1 MVKKSL
7 YLCILL
13 ALGLL
18 WAIPSSAQE
27 AQLTT
32 VSFPKAAAFT
42 SLSDNGLW
50 ATAAGVNDD
59 DQSKYAYPYLINV
72 ETGALTELWVDADLM
87 MSLEATDVT
96 NDGKIIVGTYD
107 SKPAYYDMN
116 QGKWITLQSEN
127 PGKATSVTPD
137 GKYISGWSDS
147 GSFSGDAYVE
157 TPLLWEKQSDGTY
170 RAIDVYAELPN
181 FPKKTKLGT
190 NTQQVRIDNISPDG
204 NILSGII
211 NFVTPA
217 TVCYYVYNKTTQECK
232 YVDNALGDVPA
243 ETFVDESTMSNNG
256 KYLTGI
262 VQVAGGSYISSYL
275 YNTSDNSCILYNTE
289 SEEQDRAGSAVS
301 NTGVVFGCSPAVN
314 PVRSAYVRVGNL
326 WYGIDEILSGRYD
339 MNFYERTGYDFT
351 GTIQEVSDD
360 EKTMIGMSETKT
372 KGYIIRLPETISEA
386 ASSVN
391 PLKYYV
397 ASPVA
402 GSKFAKFSQMKLA
415 FSKTV
420 GVTSGVVAQFVDG
433 SGKKLRD
440 YKITAQS
447 GDKIFTIGGFPQ
459 ALNAGEEYTMK
470 IPAGAFYLMGDN
482 SIKSEEITVKYIGRA
497 EAPAAVQQ
505 VSPADQANVS
515 EISSEHPVQ
524 ILFDLSIAI
533 SEGNK
538 DEGTKP
544 EAKLYKEGQT
554 SPICDLNF
562 VQGSEST
569 VLLYPS
575 LKRYLEKGE
584 KYKVVVSAG
593 SVTDIMGF
601 CPNNEITINYTGAYE
616 PEISSDGSLFSDD
629 FNDPSNSMVKYLLYE
644 GDHNKPSSAMQDLG
658 FDADN
663 SPWLFVIRE
672 SESSSDY
679 CAASTSIYNPTG
691 KSDDWMSIPRLSI
704 KNADYYLSFDVQ
716 SYYKSKADR
725 LKVLVLEDDAVYSN
739 FTKELYD
746 KFKANGKVLYDE
758 QLTPG
763 ESEEDLTGDWTHVEK
778 SLAEYAGKNIYIAF
792 VNENENQSMIFLDNL
807 KVYYKG
813 DFNFAT
819 NVESTQVNKE
829 STDVGVIVKV
839 TSDKTYNTI
848 NATLTS
854 EDGSFKS
861 TYTDTPSK
869 PITSA
874 ENYSFTFPDKLPLT
888 VGKQNKYTVSI
899 SLDGTVYSQTNTISN
914 LAFET
919 TKHVVIEESTGQRC
933 PNCPQGILS
942 FEYMEGI
949 YGEQIIPIAIH
960 ANVVGNDV
968 FAYDAYNNYF
978 GIGAQPT
985 GVVNRI
991 DTLYAPMYRDGNM
1004 VYHLETEQGN
1014 ETFADIAKR
1023 ELSSYAIADVNID
1036 KAVYDTSSKNVQIS
1050 GTVNYALDMNSLNH
1064 NIAFVVLEDNLVGRQ
1079 ENNLYASDEPIFG
1092 EFGKGGKYGT
1102 ATPEITFVDVARKV
1116 PNDNFAGESGFIPVS
1131 VTAGQPVAFN
1141 KVFSLPE
1148 NVKNWDNTKV
1158 VVMLLDANTERVLN
1172 AARLKMSAG
1181 TAGINDATVSE
1192 NGITISGENG
1202 SISVN
1207 GGSDLNVTVYDVS
1220 GSVISNVNSTSGAVK
1235 VSTGGK
1241 KGLFIVKA
1249 ASNGV
1254 SVVKKVIV
1262 K

>member
-72 ETGALTELWVDADLM
+72 ETGALTELWVEADLM

-137 GKYISGWSDS
+137 GKYISGWSNS
-147 GSFSGDAYVE
+147 ESFSGDEYVE

-170 RAIDVYAELPN
+170 RAVDVYAELPN

-190 NTQQVRIDNISPDG
+190 NTQQVRIDNVSPDG

-262 VQVAGGSYISSYL
+262 VQVDGGSYISSYL
-275 YNTSDNSCILYNTE
+275 YNTGDNSCTLFNTE

-301 NTGVVFGCSPAVN
+301 NTGIVFACSPAVN

-326 WYGIDEILSGRYD
+326 WYGIDEILSDRYD
-339 MNFYERTGYDFT
+339 INFYERTGYDYT
-351 GTIQEVSDD
+351 GTIQDVSDD

-372 KGYIIRLPETISEA
+372 TGYIIRLPETISEA
-386 ASSVN
+386 ASNVN
-391 PLKYYV
+391 PLSYYAV
-397 ASPVA
+397 SPVA

-470 IPAGAFYLMGDN
+470 IPAGAFYLMADN

-533 SEGNK
+533 SE
-538 DEGTKP
+538 D
-544 EAKLYKEGQT
+544 AKAYLYRDGQT
-554 SPICDLNF
+554 SPVCELNF
-562 VQGSEST
+562 VQGAEST
-569 VLLYPS
+569 LMLYPS
-575 LKRYLEKGE
+575 LKRYLEKDE
-584 KYKVVVSAG
+584 KYKVVVEAG

-601 CPNNEITINYTGAYE
+601 CANNEITINYTGAYE

-629 FNDPSNSMVKYLLYE
+629 FNDPSNSMVRYLLYE

-1079 ENNLYASDEPIFG
+1079 ENNHYASDEPIFG

-1141 KVFSLPE
+1141 KVFTLPE
-1148 NVKNWDNTKV
+1148 NVTNWDNAKV
-1158 VVMLLDANTERVLN
+1158 VVMLIDANTERVLN

-1220 GSVISNVNSTSGAVK
+1220 GSVISNANSTSGAVK

-1241 KGLFIVKA
+1241 NGLFIVKA
-1249 ASNGV
+1249 TSDGV

>member
-59 DQSKYAYPYLINV
+59 DQSNYAYPYLINV
-72 ETGALTELWVDADLM
+72 ETGALTELWVEADLM
-87 MSLEATDVT
+87 KSLEASDVT

-137 GKYISGWSDS
+137 GKYIGGWSNS
-147 GSFSGDAYVE
+147 GNFSGAAYVE

-204 NILSGII
+204 NIIAGII
-211 NFVTPA
+211 NFITPA

-232 YVDNALGDVPA
+232 YVDNALGEVPD

-301 NTGVVFGCSPAVN
+301 NTGVVFACSPAVN
-314 PVRSAYVRVGNL
+314 PVRSAYVRVGSL

-351 GTIQEVSDD
+351 GIIQEVSDD
-360 EKTMIGMSETKT
+360 EKTMIGMSETMT

-391 PLKYYV
+391 PLGTYAV
-397 ASPVA
+397 SPA
-402 GSKFAKFSQMKLA
+402 YGSKFAKFSQMKLA
-415 FSKTV
+415 FSKSAA
-420 GVTSGVVAQFVDG
+420 VTSGVKAQFMDA
-433 SGKKLRD
+433 SGKVLRE
-440 YKITAQS
+440 YNITAQS
-447 GDKIFTIGGFPQ
+447 GNKTFTIGGIPQ
-459 ALNAGEEYTMK
+459 ALNADEEYTMK
-470 IPAGAFYLMGDN
+470 IPAGAFYLMADN
-482 SIKSEEITVKYIGRA
+482 SIKSDEISIKYIGHA

-533 SEGNK
+533 SE
-538 DEGTKP
+538 D
-544 EAKLYKEGQT
+544 AKAYLYRDGQT
-554 SPICDLNF
+554 SPVCELNF
-562 VQGSEST
+562 VQGAKST
-569 VLLYPS
+569 ILLYPS
-575 LKRYLEKGE
+575 LKRYLEKDE
-584 KYKVVVSAG
+584 KYKVVVEAG

-601 CPNNEITINYTGAYE
+601 CPNNEITINYSGAYE

-704 KNADYYLSFDVQ
+704 ENADYYLSFDVQ

-739 FTKELYD
+739 FTTELYE

-813 DFNFAT
+813 DFNFAP
-819 NVESTQVNKE
+819 NVKSTQVNKE
-829 STDVGVIVKV
+829 STNVGVIVKV

-888 VGKQNKYTVSI
+888 IGAQNKYTISI
-899 SLDGTVYSQTNTISN
+899 DLGGSVYSQTNTISN

-919 TKHVVIEESTGQRC
+919 TKHVVIEESTGQQC
-933 PNCPQGILS
+933 PNCPQGVLAIENL
-942 FEYMEGI
+942 EKL
-949 YGEQIIPIAIH
+949 YGEQVIPIAIH
-960 ANVVGNDV
+960 SSIIGTDQ
-968 FAYDAYNNYF
+968 FAYENYNTYF
-978 GIGAQPT
+978 GITAQPM
-985 GVVNRI
+985 GLINRI
-991 DTLYAPMYRDGNM
+991 DTLYAPMYVDGDGL
-1004 VYHLETEQGN
+1004 YHFESPEGN
-1014 ETFADIAKR
+1014 NTFYDVAQR
-1023 ELSSYAIADVNID
+1023 EFENYAIADVSID
-1036 KAVYDTSSKNVQIS
+1036 KAIYDSSSKNIQVT
-1050 GTVNYALDMNSLNH
+1050 GNVNYALNMNSLNH
-1064 NIAFVVLEDNLVGRQ
+1064 NIAFVVLEDGLTGPQ
-1079 ENNLYASDEPIFG
+1079 KNNLYVSDQPIFG
-1092 EFGKGGKYGT
+1092 DFGKGGKYGSSV
-1102 ATPEITFVDVARKV
+1102 AVVTFNDVARKV

-1172 AARLKMSAG
+1172 AARLKMSAR

-1241 KGLFIVKA
+1241 NGLFIVKA
-1249 ASNGV
+1249 TSDGV

>member
-116 QGKWITLQSEN
+116 QGKWIILQSEN

-137 GKYISGWSDS
+137 GKYISGWSNSD
-147 GSFSGDAYVE
+147 SFSGDAYVE

-170 RAIDVYAELPN
+170 RAVDVYAELPN

-190 NTQQVRIDNISPDG
+190 NTQQVRIDNVSPDG
-204 NILSGII
+204 NIFSGII
-211 NFVTPA
+211 NFITPA

-256 KYLTGI
+256 KYLTGV
-262 VQVAGGSYISSYL
+262 VQVDGGSYISSYL
-275 YNTSDNSCILYNTE
+275 YNTGDNSCTLFNTE

-301 NTGVVFGCSPAVN
+301 NTGIVFACSPAVSL
-314 PVRSAYVRVGNL
+314 VRSAYVRVGNL

-339 MNFYERTGYDFT
+339 INFYERTGYGYT
-351 GTIQEVSDD
+351 GTIEGVSDD

-372 KGYIIRLPETISEA
+372 MGYIIRLPETISEA
-386 ASSVN
+386 ASNVN
-391 PLKYYV
+391 PLSYYAV
-397 ASPVA
+397 SPVA

-415 FSKTV
+415 FSKSAA
-420 GVTSGVVAQFVDG
+420 VTSGVKAQFMDA
-433 SGKKLRD
+433 SGKVLRD
-440 YKITAQS
+440 YTITAQS
-447 GDKIFTIGGFPQ
+447 GNKTFTIGGIPQ
-459 ALNAGEEYTMK
+459 ALNADEEYTMK
-470 IPAGAFYLMGDN
+470 IPAGAFYLMADN
-482 SIKSEEITVKYIGRA
+482 SIKSEEITVKYIGHA

-533 SEGNK
+533 SEK
-538 DEGTKP
+538 AK
-544 EAKLYKEGQT
+544 AKLYKEGQT
-554 SPICDLNF
+554 SPVCELNF
-562 VQGSEST
+562 VQGAEST
-569 VLLYPS
+569 LMLYPS
-575 LKRYLEKGE
+575 LKRYLEKDE
-584 KYKVVVSAG
+584 KYKVVVEAG

-601 CPNNEITINYTGAYE
+601 CANNEITINYTGAYE

-629 FNDPSNSMVKYLLYE
+629 FNDPSNSMVRYLLYE

-704 KNADYYLSFDVQ
+704 ENADCYLSFDVQ

>member
-1 MVKKSL
+1 MVKKNL

-27 AQLTT
+27 AQLTA
-32 VSFPKAAAFT
+32 VNFPKAAAFT

-59 DQSKYAYPYLINV
+59 DPSKYAYPYLINV
-72 ETGALTELWVDADLM
+72 ETGALTELWVESDLM
-87 MSLEATDVT
+87 KSVEATDVT
-96 NDGKIIVGTYD
+96 NDGKIIVGSYD

-116 QGKWITLQSEN
+116 LGKWVTLSSEN
-127 PGKATSVTPD
+127 PGKATNITPD
-137 GKYISGWSDS
+137 GKYIGGWSNNDGFGGEDGYFES
-147 GSFSGDAYVE
+147 
-157 TPLLWEKQSDGTY
+157 PLLWEKQTDGTY
-170 RAIDVYAELPN
+170 RAVDVYAEFPN

-190 NTQQVRIDNISPDG
+190 NTQQVRIDNVSPDG
-204 NILSGII
+204 NIISGII
-211 NFVTPA
+211 NFTTPT
-217 TVCYYVYNKTTQECK
+217 TVCYYVYNKTTHECN

-243 ETFVDESTMSNNG
+243 ETSVDESTMSNNG

-275 YNTSDNSCILYNTE
+275 YNTSDNSCVLYNTE
-289 SEEQDRAGSAVS
+289 SEEQDRAGCAVS
-301 NTGVVFGCSPAVN
+301 NTGVVFACSPAVY
-314 PVRSAYVRVGNL
+314 PVRYAYVRVGNL
-326 WYGIDEILSGRYD
+326 WYGIDEILLGRYD
-339 MNFYERTGYDFT
+339 INFYERTGYDFT
-351 GTIQEVSDD
+351 GVIQDVSDD
-360 EKTMIGMSETKT
+360 EMTMIGMSETRT
-372 KGYIIRLPETISEA
+372 KGYIIRLPESISEA
-386 ASSVN
+386 ASGVN
-391 PLKYYV
+391 PLGTYV
-397 ASPVA
+397 VSPVS

-415 FSKTV
+415 FSKSAA
-420 GVTSGVVAQFVDG
+420 VTSGAKAQFMDA
-433 SGKKLRD
+433 SGKVLRD
-440 YKITAQS
+440 YGITAQS
-447 GDKIFTIGGFPQ
+447 GNKTFIIGARAL
-459 ALNAGEEYTMK
+459 ALNEGEEYTMK
-470 IPAGAFYLMGDN
+470 IPAGAFYLMADN

-533 SEGNK
+533 SKN
-538 DEGTKP
+538 
-544 EAKLYKEGQT
+544 AKAYLYRDGQT
-554 SPICDLNF
+554 SPVCELNF
-562 VQGSEST
+562 VQGAEST
-569 VLLYPS
+569 ILLYPS

-601 CPNNEITINYTGAYE
+601 CPNNEITINYTGAYK

-644 GDHNKPSSAMQDLG
+644 GDHNKPSRAMRNLG

-672 SESSSDY
+672 DESSSDY
-679 CAASTSIYNPTG
+679 CAGSTSIYNPTG
-691 KSDDWMSIPRLSI
+691 KSDDWMAIPRLSI
-704 KNADYYLSFDVQ
+704 ENADYYLSFDVQ

-763 ESEEDLTGDWTHVEK
+763 ESEEGLSGDWTHVEK

-792 VNENENQSMIFLDNL
+792 VNENDNQSMIFLDNL

-813 DFNFAT
+813 DFNFAP
-819 NVESTQVNKE
+819 NVQSTQINKE
-829 STDVGVIVKV
+829 STTVGAIVKI
-839 TSDKTYNTI
+839 TSDKTYNSI
-848 NATLTS
+848 SATLTS

-869 PITSA
+869 PITNA

-888 VGKQNKYTVSI
+888 VGAQNKYTISI
-899 SLDGTVYSQTNTISN
+899 DLGGTVYNQTNTISN

-919 TKHVVIEESTGQRC
+919 TKHVVIEEGTGAWC
-933 PNCPQGILS
+933 GNCPLGILA
-942 FEYMEGI
+942 MENLEKL
-949 YGEQIIPIAIH
+949 YGDQVIPIAIH
-960 ANVVGNDV
+960 SANGQGDIYDYS
-968 FAYDAYNNYF
+968 AYTAYL
-978 GIGAQPT
+978 
-985 GVVNRI
+985 GVSSFPKGLVNRI
-991 DTLYAPMYRDGNM
+991 DTVYAPAISSGND
-1004 VYHLETEQGN
+1004 YYFETSEGN
-1014 ETFADIAKR
+1014 KTFHDIAKR
-1023 ELSSYAIADVNID
+1023 EFENYAVADVCID
-1036 KAVYDTSSKNVQIS
+1036 KAVYDVESKNIQIM
-1050 GTVNYALDMNSLNH
+1050 GNVNYALDMNSLNH
-1064 NIAFVVLEDNLVGRQ
+1064 NIAFVVLEDNLSGKQ
-1079 ENNLYASDEPIFG
+1079 NNYFYMNTNPFFGKFGSGG
-1092 EFGKGGKYGT
+1092 EFGENAPIIQY
-1102 ATPEITFVDVARKV
+1102 VDVARKV
-1116 PNDNFAGESGFIPVS
+1116 PNNNFAGESGLIPVS

-1148 NVKNWDNTKV
+1148 NVSNWDNAKV
-1158 VVMLLDANTERVLN
+1158 VVMLIDANTERVLN
-1172 AARLKMSAG
+1172 AARLKFAAG

-1192 NGITISGENG
+1192 NGITIFGENG

-1220 GSVISNVNSTSGAVK
+1220 GSVISNANSTSGAVK

-1241 KGLFIVKA
+1241 NGLFIVKA
-1249 ASNGV
+1249 TSDGV

>member
-32 VSFPKAAAFT
+32 VNFPKAAAFT

-72 ETGALTELWVDADLM
+72 ETGALTELWVESDLLK
-87 MSLEATDVT
+87 SLEASDVT

-137 GKYISGWSDS
+137 GKYISGWSNSD
-147 GSFSGDAYVE
+147 SFSVDAYVE

-190 NTQQVRIDNISPDG
+190 NTQQVRIDNVSPDG

-211 NFVTPA
+211 NFITPA

-232 YVDNALGDVPA
+232 YVDNALGEVPD

-289 SEEQDRAGSAVS
+289 SEEQDRAGCAVS
-301 NTGVVFGCSPAVN
+301 NTGVVFACSPAVN
-314 PVRSAYVRVGNL
+314 PVRSAYVRVGSL

-339 MNFYERTGYDFT
+339 INFYERTGYDFT
-351 GTIQEVSDD
+351 GIIQEVSDD
-360 EKTMIGMSETKT
+360 EKTIIGMSETMT

-391 PLKYYV
+391 PLGTYAV
-397 ASPVA
+397 SPA
-402 GSKFAKFSQMKLA
+402 YGSKFAKFSQMKLA
-415 FSKTV
+415 FSKSAA
-420 GVTSGVVAQFVDG
+420 VTSGVKAQFMDA
-433 SGKKLRD
+433 SGKVLRE
-440 YKITAQS
+440 YTITAQS
-447 GDKIFTIGGFPQ
+447 GNKTFTIGGIPQ
-459 ALNAGEEYTMK
+459 ALNADEEYTMK
-470 IPAGAFYLMGDN
+470 IPAGAFYLMADN
-482 SIKSEEITVKYIGRA
+482 SIKSDEIIIKYIGRA

-533 SEGNK
+533 SE
-538 DEGTKP
+538 D
-544 EAKLYKEGQT
+544 AKAYLYRDGQA
-554 SPICDLNF
+554 SPVCELNF
-562 VQGSEST
+562 VQGAEST
-569 VLLYPS
+569 ILLYPS

-629 FNDPSNSMVKYLLYE
+629 FNDPSNSMVRYLLYE
-644 GDHNKPSSAMQDLG
+644 GDYNKPSSAMQDLG
-658 FDADN
+658 FDKDN
-663 SPWLFVIRE
+663 SPWIFVIRE

-679 CAASTSIYNPTG
+679 CAGSTSIYNPIG
-691 KSDDWMSIPRLSI
+691 KSDDWMAIPRLSI
-704 KNADYYLSFDVQ
+704 ANADYYLSFDVQ

-746 KFKANGKVLYDE
+746 KFKANGKVIYDE

-763 ESEEDLTGDWTHVEK
+763 ESEEGLSGDWTHVEK

-792 VNENENQSMIFLDNL
+792 VNENDNQSMIFLDNL

-813 DFNFAT
+813 DFNFAP
-819 NVESTQVNKE
+819 NVQSTQINKE
-829 STDVGVIVKV
+829 STTVGAVVKV
-839 TSDKTYNTI
+839 TSDKTYNSI
-848 NATLTS
+848 SATLTS

-874 ENYSFTFPDKLPLT
+874 ENYSFTFPDKMPLK
-888 VGKQNKYTVSI
+888 VGEQNKYTISI
-899 SLDGTVYSQTNTISN
+899 DLGGTVYSQTNTISN
-914 LAFET
+914 LAYET
-919 TKHVVIEESTGQRC
+919 TKHVVIEEATGTWC
-933 PNCPQGILS
+933 SNCPRGILAM
-942 FEYMEGI
+942 EYLEGI
-949 YGEQIIPIAIH
+949 YGDLIIPIAIH
-960 ANVVGNDV
+960 SSSESGSDI
-968 FAYDAYNNYF
+968 FNYSKYTSALGLNAF
-978 GIGAQPT
+978 PSGL
-985 GVVNRI
+985 VNRI
-991 DTLYAPMYRDGNM
+991 DTVYSPTSIDANQLY
-1004 VYHLETEQGN
+1004 HFESESGN
-1014 ETFADIAKR
+1014 ETFYDIAQR
-1023 ELSSYAIADVNID
+1023 EFNSYAIADVIVD
-1036 KAVYDTSSKNVQIS
+1036 KAIYDVNNKTVQVS
-1050 GTVNYALDMNSLNH
+1050 GNVNYALNMNSLNH
-1064 NIAFVVLEDNLVGRQ
+1064 NIAFVVLEDGLVGYQ
-1079 ENNLYASDEPIFG
+1079 VNGHYGSTDPLLG
-1092 EFGKGGKYGT
+1092 KFGKGGEYGT
-1102 ATPEITFVDVARKV
+1102 YTPEITFVDVARKV

-1131 VTAGQPVAFN
+1131 VTVGQPVAFN

-1148 NVKNWDNTKV
+1148 NVTNWDNAKV
-1158 VVMLLDANTERVLN
+1158 VVMLIDANTERVLN
-1172 AARLKMSAG
+1172 AARLKFAAG

-1241 KGLFIVKA
+1241 NGLFIVKA
-1249 ASNGV
+1249 TSDGV

>member
-1 MVKKSL
+1 MVKKNL
-7 YLCILL
+7 YLCVLL

-18 WAIPSSAQE
+18 GVIPSSAQE
-27 AQLTT
+27 AQITT
-32 VSFPKAAAFT
+32 VNFPKPAAFT
-42 SLSDNGLW
+42 CLSDNGQW
-50 ATAAGVNDD
+50 ATAEGVNED
-59 DQSKYAYPYLINV
+59 DQSRYAYPYLINV
-72 ETGALTELWVDADLM
+72 QTGELTELWVEADLM
-87 MSLEATDVT
+87 KSLEASDVT
-96 NDGKIIVGTYD
+96 NDGKTIVGCYD
-107 SKPAYYDMN
+107 SKPAYYDLN
-116 QGKWITLQSEN
+116 QNKWISLQSEY

-147 GSFSGDAYVE
+147 GSFSVDAYVE

-170 RAIDVYAELPN
+170 RAVDVYAELPN

-190 NTQQVRIDNISPDG
+190 NTQQVRIDNVSPDG

-211 NFVTPA
+211 NFITPA

-275 YNTSDNSCILYNTE
+275 YNTGDNSCTLFNTE

-301 NTGVVFGCSPAVN
+301 NTGIVFACSPAVN

-339 MNFYERTGYDFT
+339 INFYERTGYGYT
-351 GTIQEVSDD
+351 GTIEGVSDD

-372 KGYIIRLPETISEA
+372 MGYIIRLPETISEA
-386 ASSVN
+386 ASNVN
-391 PLKYYV
+391 PLSYYAV
-397 ASPVA
+397 SPVA

-415 FSKTV
+415 FSKSAA
-420 GVTSGVVAQFVDG
+420 VTSGVKAQFMDA
-433 SGKKLRD
+433 SGKVLRD
-440 YKITAQS
+440 YTITAQS
-447 GDKIFTIGGFPQ
+447 GNKTFTIGGIPQ
-459 ALNAGEEYTMK
+459 ALNADEKYTMK
-470 IPAGAFYLMGDN
+470 IPAGAFYLMADN

-497 EAPAAVQQ
+497 EAPASVQQ

-533 SEGNK
+533 SEK
-538 DEGTKP
+538 AK
-544 EAKLYKEGQT
+544 AKLYKEGQT
-554 SPICDLNF
+554 SPVCELNF
-562 VQGSEST
+562 VQGAEST
-569 VLLYPS
+569 LMLYPS
-575 LKRYLEKGE
+575 LKRYLEKDE
-584 KYKVVVSAG
+584 KYKVVVEAG

-704 KNADYYLSFDVQ
+704 ENADYYLSFDVQ

-739 FTKELYD
+739 FTTELYE

-758 QLTPG
+758 QLSPG
-763 ESEEDLTGDWTHVEK
+763 ESEENLTGDWTHVEK

-792 VNENENQSMIFLDNL
+792 VNENENQSMIFIDNL

-813 DFNFAT
+813 NFNFVP
-819 NVESTQVNKE
+819 NVQSTQINQQ
-829 STDVGVIVKV
+829 STTVGTVVQV
-839 TSDKTYNTI
+839 LGDNSYNTI

-854 EDGSFKS
+854 ADGTFKS
-861 TYTDTPSK
+861 TYSATPSQ

-874 ENYSFTFPDKLPLT
+874 ANYSFTFPDKLPLK
-888 VGKQNKYTVSI
+888 VGEENKYTISI
-899 SLDGTVYSQTNTISN
+899 SLDGTVYSQNGTISN

-919 TKHVVIEESTGQRC
+919 TKHLVIEESTGQQC
-933 PNCPQGILS
+933 PNCPQGILAI
-942 FEYMEGI
+942 ENLENL
-949 YGEQIIPIAIH
+949 YGDQIVPVAIH
-960 ANVVGNDV
+960 SSVIGTDQ
-968 FAYDAYNNYF
+968 FAYENYNSYF
-978 GIGAQPT
+978 GITAQPM
-985 GVVNRI
+985 GVINRI
-991 DTLYAPMYRDGNM
+991 DTLYAPMY
-1004 VYHLETEQGN
+1004 VSGN
-1014 ETFADIAKR
+1014 EQYHFDSPEGNNTFYDIAQR
-1023 ELSSYAIADVNID
+1023 EFGSYAIADVTID
-1036 KAVYDTSSKNVQIS
+1036 KAIYDKNSKNVQVS
-1050 GTVNYALDMNSLNH
+1050 GNVNYAMNMNSLNH
-1064 NIAFVVLEDNLVGRQ
+1064 NLAFVVLEDGLTGPQ
-1079 ENNLYASDEPIFG
+1079 KNNLYAFDQDILG
-1092 EFGKGGKYGT
+1092 EFGKGGQYGSSIVV
-1102 ATPEITFVDVARKV
+1102 ITFNDVARKV
-1116 PNDNFAGESGFIPVS
+1116 PNDNFAGESGIIPVS

-1141 KVFSLPE
+1141 KVFSMPE
-1148 NVKNWDNTKV
+1148 NVTNWDNAKI
-1158 VVMLLDANTERVLN
+1158 VVMLLDANTERVIN
-1172 AARLKMSAG
+1172 ATKAKFAAG

-1192 NGITISGENG
+1192 DGIAISGENG
-1202 SISVN
+1202 MITVN
-1207 GGSDLNVTVYDVS
+1207 GGTQLNVTVYDIS
-1220 GSVISNVNSTSGAVK
+1220 GSIISDVNSASGSVK

>member
-1 MVKKSL
+1 MVKKNL

-18 WAIPSSAQE
+18 WTIPSSAQE
-27 AQLTT
+27 AQLQT
-32 VSFPKAAAFT
+32 VIFSKAANFNA
-42 SLSDNGLW
+42 LSDNGLW
-50 ATAAGVNDD
+50 AVASGVNDD
-59 DQSKYAYPYLINV
+59 DQSKSAYPYLVNI
-72 ETGALTELWVDADLM
+72 ETGTTIELWTDADLM
-87 MSLEATDVT
+87 KSLSANDVT
-96 NDGKIIVGTYD
+96 NDGKTIVGEYD
-107 SKPAYYDMN
+107 SRPAYYDMN
-116 QGKWITLQSEN
+116 QGKWIILSSSV
-127 PGKATSVTPD
+127 PGKGTCVTPD
-137 GKYISGWSDS
+137 GRYIGGWGNSDS
-147 GSFSGDAYVE
+147 FADEGSGYIE

-170 RAIDVYAELPN
+170 RAVDVYKELVN
-181 FPKKTKLGT
+181 FPKTTKLGF
-190 NTQQVRIDNISPDG
+190 NTEQVRVDNISADG
-204 NILSGII
+204 NIIAGII
-211 NFVTPA
+211 NFITPA
-217 TVCYYVYNKTTQECK
+217 TVCYYVYNKETKECK
-232 YVDNALGDVPA
+232 YVDNALGDVPE

-262 VQVAGGSYISSYL
+262 VQVGGGEYLTSYL
-275 YNTSDNSCILYNTE
+275 YNTLDNTCTLYNKE
-289 SEEQDRAGSAVS
+289 SDEQDRAGDTVS
-301 NTGVVFGCSPAVN
+301 NSGVVFGCSPAVN
-314 PVRSAYVRVGNL
+314 PIRSAYVRIGSL
-326 WYGIDEILSGRYD
+326 WYGIDEILSGRYG
-339 MNFYERTGYDFT
+339 MNFYERTGFDYT
-351 GTIQEVSDD
+351 GTIQGISDD
-360 EKTMIGMSETKT
+360 EMTIIGMSETKT
-372 KGYIIRLPETISEA
+372 KGYIIRLPETISQA
-386 ASSVN
+386 ASQVN
-391 PLKYYV
+391 PLSTYAV
-397 ASPVA
+397 SPVY
-402 GSKFAKFSQMKLA
+402 GSKFAKFSQMRLA
-415 FSKTV
+415 FSKSAA
-420 GVTSGVVAQFVDG
+420 VTSGVKAQFMDA
-433 SGKKLRD
+433 SGKVLKE
-440 YKITAQS
+440 YNITAQT
-447 GDKIFTIGGFPQ
+447 GNKTFTIGGIPQ
-459 ALNAGEEYTMK
+459 ALNADEEYTMK
-470 IPAGAFYLMGDN
+470 IPAGAFYLMADN
-482 SIKSEEITVKYIGRA
+482 SIKSEEITIKYIGRA
-497 EAPAAVQQ
+497 ETPAAVQQ

-533 SEGNK
+533 SE
-538 DEGTKP
+538 D
-544 EAKLYKEGQT
+544 AKAYLYRDGQT
-554 SPICDLNF
+554 SPVCELNF
-562 VQGSEST
+562 VQGAEST
-569 VLLYPS
+569 ILLYPS
-575 LKRYLEKGE
+575 LKRYLEKDE
-584 KYKVVVSAG
+584 KYKVVVEAG

-616 PEISSDGSLFSDD
+616 SEISSDGSLFSDD

-704 KNADYYLSFDVQ
+704 ENADYYLSFDVQ

-739 FTKELYD
+739 FTTELYE

-813 DFNFAT
+813 DFNFAP

-829 STDVGVIVKV
+829 STNVGVIVKV

-888 VGKQNKYTVSI
+888 VGAQNKYTISI
-899 SLDGTVYSQTNTISN
+899 DLGGSVYSQTNTISN

-919 TKHVVIEESTGQRC
+919 TKHVVIEESTGQQC
-933 PNCPQGILS
+933 PNCTQGVLAIENLES
-942 FEYMEGI
+942 L
-949 YGEQIIPIAIH
+949 YGEQIIPVAIH
-960 ANVVGNDV
+960 SSIIGTDQFSYEN
-968 FAYDAYNNYF
+968 YNSYF
-978 GIGAQPT
+978 GITAQPM
-985 GVVNRI
+985 GVINRI
-991 DTLYAPMYRDGNM
+991 DTLYAPMYVDGN
-1004 VYHLETEQGN
+1004 EQYRFDSPEGN
-1014 ETFADIAKR
+1014 NTFLDIAQR
-1023 ELSSYAIADVNID
+1023 EFGNYAIADVAIS
-1036 KAVYDTSSKNVQIS
+1036 KAVYDKDSKNVQVS
-1050 GTVNYALDMNSLNH
+1050 GNVNYALNMNSLNH
-1064 NIAFVVLEDNLVGRQ
+1064 NIAFVIVEDGLSGPQ
-1079 ENNLYASDEPIFG
+1079 KNNLYVHDQPILG
-1092 EFGKGGKYGT
+1092 KFGKGGEYGSS
-1102 ATPEITFVDVARKV
+1102 IVVMTFNDVARKV

-1141 KVFSLPE
+1141 KVFSMPE
-1148 NVKNWDNTKV
+1148 NVANWDNAKI

-1172 AARLKMSAG
+1172 AARMKFAAG

-1192 NGITISGENG
+1192 NGISISGENG
-1202 SISVN
+1202 AITVN
-1207 GGSDLNVTVYDVS
+1207 GGNDINVTVYDIS
-1220 GSVISNVNSTSGAVK
+1220 GSVISNVNSTSGTVK
-1235 VSTGGK
+1235 VSTSGK

-1249 ASNGV
+1249 TSDGV

>member
-18 WAIPSSAQE
+18 WTIPSSAQE

-32 VSFPKAAAFT
+32 VNFPKAAAFT

-72 ETGALTELWVDADLM
+72 ETGALTELWVEADLM
-87 MSLEATDVT
+87 KSVEATDVT
-96 NDGKIIVGTYD
+96 NDGKIIVGSYD
-107 SKPAYYDMN
+107 SYPAYYDLN
-116 QGKWITLQSEN
+116 QGKWVALQSTN
-127 PGKATSVTPD
+127 PGKATTVTPD
-137 GKYISGWSDS
+137 GKYIGGWSNSDS
-147 GSFSGDAYVE
+147 FAGDGYIE

-181 FPKKTKLGT
+181 FPTKTKIGA
-190 NTQQVRIDNISPDG
+190 NTQQVRIDNVSADG
-204 NILSGII
+204 NIIAGII
-211 NFVTPA
+211 NFITPA

-275 YNTSDNSCILYNTE
+275 YNTGDNSCSLYNAE
-289 SEEQDRAGSAVS
+289 SDEQDRAGSAVS

-314 PVRSAYVRVGNL
+314 PVRYAYVRVGSL
-326 WYGIDEILSGRYD
+326 WYGIDEILSGRYGI
-339 MNFYERTGYDFT
+339 NFYERTGYEIT
-351 GTIQEVSDD
+351 GVIQGISDD
-360 EKTMIGMSETKT
+360 EKTMVGMSETKT

-386 ASSVN
+386 ASSIN
-391 PLKYYV
+391 PLSTYAV
-397 ASPVA
+397 SPVY

-415 FSKTV
+415 FSKSAA
-420 GVTSGVVAQFVDG
+420 VTSGVKAQFMDA
-433 SGKKLRD
+433 SGKVLRE
-440 YKITAQS
+440 YSITAQT
-447 GDKIFTIGGFPQ
+447 GNKTFTIGGIPQ
-459 ALNAGEEYTMK
+459 ALNADEEYTMK
-470 IPAGAFYLMGDN
+470 IPAGAFYLMADN
-482 SIKSEEITVKYIGRA
+482 SIKSEEITIKYIGRA
-497 EAPAAVQQ
+497 ETPAAVQQ

-515 EISSEHPVQ
+515 EISSDHPVQ
-524 ILFDLSIAI
+524 ILFDLSVAI
-533 SEGNK
+533 S
-538 DEGTKP
+538 DD
-544 EAKLYKEGQT
+544 AKAYLYKDGQT
-554 SPICDLNF
+554 SPVCELNF
-562 VQGSEST
+562 VQGAEST
-569 VLLYPS
+569 ILLYPS
-575 LKRYLEKGE
+575 LKRYLEKDE
-584 KYKVVVSAG
+584 KYKVVVEAG

-629 FNDPSNSMVKYLLYE
+629 FNDPSNSMVRYLLYE
-644 GDHNKPSSAMQDLG
+644 GDHNNPSSAMQDLG

-663 SPWLFVIRE
+663 SPWIFVIRE

-679 CAASTSIYNPTG
+679 CAASTSIYSPTG
-691 KSDDWMSIPRLSI
+691 KSDDWMAIPRLSI
-704 KNADYYLSFDVQ
+704 ENADYYLSFDVQ

-725 LKVLVLEDDAVYSN
+725 LKVMVLEDDAVYSN
-739 FTKELYD
+739 FTTELYE
-746 KFKANGKVLYDE
+746 KFKANGKVIYDE
-758 QLTPG
+758 QLSPG

-813 DFNFAT
+813 DFNFVP

-829 STDVGVIVKV
+829 STNVGVIVKV
-839 TSDKTYNTI
+839 ISDKTYNTI

-861 TYTDTPSK
+861 TYTDTPST

-874 ENYSFTFPDKLPLT
+874 ANYSFTFPDKLPLT
-888 VGKQNKYTVSI
+888 VGAQNKYTISI
-899 SLDGTVYSQTNTISN
+899 DLGGTVYSQTNTISN

-919 TKHVVIEESTGQRC
+919 TKHVVLEESTGQQC
-933 PNCPQGILS
+933 PNCPQGILAI
-942 FEYMEGI
+942 ENLENI

-960 ANVVGNDV
+960 SSIIGTDQ
-968 FAYDAYNNYF
+968 FAYENYNTYF
-978 GIGAQPT
+978 GITAQPM
-985 GVVNRI
+985 GLVNRI
-991 DTLYAPMYRDGNM
+991 DTLYAPMYVDGDGL
-1004 VYHLETEQGN
+1004 YHFDSPEGN
-1014 ETFADIAKR
+1014 NTFYDVAQR
-1023 ELSSYAIADVNID
+1023 EFGDYAIADVSID
-1036 KAVYDTSSKNVQIS
+1036 KAIYDATNKNVQIS
-1050 GTVNYALDMNSLNH
+1050 GNVNYALNMNSLNH
-1064 NIAFVVLEDNLVGRQ
+1064 NIAFVVLEDGLTGPQ
-1079 ENNLYASDEPIFG
+1079 KNNLYVSDQAIFG
-1092 EFGKGGKYGT
+1092 EFGANGQYNSSMVV
-1102 ATPEITFVDVARKV
+1102 ITFNDVARKV
-1116 PNDNFAGESGFIPVS
+1116 PNDNFSGESGFIPVS
-1131 VTAGQPVAFN
+1131 VAAGQPVAFN
-1141 KVFSLPE
+1141 KVFSMPE
-1148 NVKNWDNTKV
+1148 NVTNWDNAKV

-1172 AARLKMSAG
+1172 AARMKFTAG

-1202 SISVN
+1202 AISVN

-1220 GSVISNVNSTSGAVK
+1220 GSVISNANSTSGAVK

-1241 KGLFIVKA
+1241 NGLFIVKA
-1249 ASNGV
+1249 TSDGV
-1254 SVVKKVIV
+1254 SVVKKVVV

>member
-32 VSFPKAAAFT
+32 VSFPKAATFT

-72 ETGALTELWVDADLM
+72 ETGALTELWVEADLIK
-87 MSLEATDVT
+87 SLEATDVT

-137 GKYISGWSDS
+137 GKYISGWSNSD
-147 GSFSGDAYVE
+147 SFSGDEYVE

-190 NTQQVRIDNISPDG
+190 NTQQVRIDNVSPDG

-211 NFVTPA
+211 NFTTPITA
-217 TVCYYVYNKTTQECK
+217 CYYVYNKTTQECK
-232 YVDNALGDVPA
+232 YVDNALGEVPD

-289 SEEQDRAGSAVS
+289 SEEQDRDGSAVS
-301 NTGVVFGCSPAVN
+301 NTGVVFACSPAVN
-314 PVRSAYVRVGNL
+314 PVRSAYVRVGSL

-351 GTIQEVSDD
+351 GFIQGVSDD

-391 PLKYYV
+391 PLGTY
-397 ASPVA
+397 A
-402 GSKFAKFSQMKLA
+402 
-415 FSKTV
+415 
-420 GVTSGVVAQFVDG
+420 
-433 SGKKLRD
+433 
-440 YKITAQS
+440 
-447 GDKIFTIGGFPQ
+447 
-459 ALNAGEEYTMK
+459 
-470 IPAGAFYLMGDN
+470 
-482 SIKSEEITVKYIGRA
+482 
-497 EAPAAVQQ
+497 

-533 SEGNK
+533 SE
-538 DEGTKP
+538 D
-544 EAKLYKEGQT
+544 AKAYLYRDGQT
-554 SPICDLNF
+554 SPVCELNF
-562 VQGSEST
+562 VQGAEST
-569 VLLYPS
+569 ILLYPS
-575 LKRYLEKGE
+575 LKRYLEKDG
-584 KYKVVVSAG
+584 KYKVVVEAG

-704 KNADYYLSFDVQ
+704 ENADYYLSFDVQ

-739 FTKELYD
+739 FTTELYE

-758 QLTPG
+758 QLSPG
-763 ESEEDLTGDWTHVEK
+763 ESEENLTGDWTHVEK

-813 DFNFAT
+813 DFNFVP

-829 STDVGVIVKV
+829 STNVGVIVKV

-888 VGKQNKYTVSI
+888 VGAQNKYTISI
-899 SLDGTVYSQTNTISN
+899 DLGGTVYSQTNTISN

-919 TKHVVIEESTGQRC
+919 TKHVVIEESTGQQC
-933 PNCPQGILS
+933 KKCPQGILA
-942 FEYMEGI
+942 MENLEKL
-949 YGEQIIPIAIH
+949 YGEQVIPIAIH
-960 ANVVGNDV
+960 SSIIRTDQ
-968 FAYDAYNNYF
+968 FAYENYNTYF
-978 GIGAQPT
+978 GITAPLMGL
-985 GVVNRI
+985 VNRI
-991 DTLYAPMYRDGNM
+991 DTLYAPMYVDGSEQ
-1004 VYHLETEQGN
+1004 YHFDSPEGN
-1014 ETFADIAKR
+1014 NTFYDVAQR
-1023 ELSSYAIADVNID
+1023 EFENYAIADVSID
-1036 KAVYDTSSKNVQIS
+1036 KAIYDASSKNIQIT
-1050 GTVNYALDMNSLNH
+1050 GNVNYALTMNSLNH
-1064 NIAFVVLEDNLVGRQ
+1064 NLAFVVLEDGLEGPQLNGFYVLDQ
-1079 ENNLYASDEPIFG
+1079 PIFG
-1092 EFGKGGKYGT
+1092 EFGKGGKYGSSV
-1102 ATPEITFVDVARKV
+1102 AVVTFNDVARKV

-1220 GSVISNVNSTSGAVK
+1220 GSVISNANSTSGAVK

-1241 KGLFIVKA
+1241 NGLFIVKA
-1249 ASNGV
+1249 TSDGV

>member
-27 AQLTT
+27 AQLTA
-32 VSFPKAAAFT
+32 VNFPKAAAFT

-72 ETGALTELWVDADLM
+72 ETGALTELWVESDLM
-87 MSLEATDVT
+87 KSVEATDVT
-96 NDGKIIVGTYD
+96 NDGKIIVGSYD

-116 QGKWITLQSEN
+116 LGKWVTLSSEN
-127 PGKATSVTPD
+127 PGKATNITPD
-137 GKYISGWSDS
+137 GKYIGGWSNNDGFGGEDGYFES
-147 GSFSGDAYVE
+147 
-157 TPLLWEKQSDGTY
+157 PLLWEKQTDGTY
-170 RAIDVYAELPN
+170 RAVDVYAEFPN
-181 FPKKTKLGT
+181 FPKKTKNGA
-190 NTQQVRIDNISPDG
+190 NTQQVRIDNVSPDG
-204 NILSGII
+204 NIISGII
-211 NFVTPA
+211 DFTTPT
-217 TVCYYVYNKTTQECK
+217 TVCYYVYNKTTHECK

-243 ETFVDESTMSNNG
+243 ETSVDESTMSNNG

-262 VQVAGGSYISSYL
+262 VLVAGGSYISSYL
-275 YNTSDNSCILYNTE
+275 YNTSDNSCVLYNTE

-301 NTGVVFGCSPAVN
+301 NTGVVFACSPAVN
-314 PVRSAYVRVGNL
+314 PVRYAYVRVGNL
-326 WYGIDEILSGRYD
+326 WYGIDEILLGRYD
-339 MNFYERTGYDFT
+339 INFYERTGYDFT
-351 GTIQEVSDD
+351 GVIQDVSDD
-360 EKTMIGMSETKT
+360 EMTMIGMSETRT
-372 KGYIIRLPETISEA
+372 KGYIIRLPESISEA
-386 ASSVN
+386 ASGVN
-391 PLKYYV
+391 PLGTYV
-397 ASPVA
+397 VSPVS

-415 FSKTV
+415 FSKSAA
-420 GVTSGVVAQFVDG
+420 VTSGVKAQFMDA
-433 SGKKLRD
+433 SGKVLRK
-440 YKITAQS
+440 YNITAQS
-447 GDKIFTIGGFPQ
+447 GNKTFIIGARAL
-459 ALNAGEEYTMK
+459 ALNEGEEYTMK
-470 IPAGAFYLMGDN
+470 IPEGAFYLMADN

-533 SEGNK
+533 SE
-538 DEGTKP
+538 D
-544 EAKLYKEGQT
+544 AKAYLYRDGQT
-554 SPICDLNF
+554 SPVCELNF
-562 VQGSEST
+562 VQGAEST
-569 VLLYPS
+569 ILLYPS

-672 SESSSDY
+672 DESSSDY
-679 CAASTSIYNPTG
+679 CAGSTSIYNPTG
-691 KSDDWMSIPRLSI
+691 KSDDWMAIPRLSI
-704 KNADYYLSFDVQ
+704 ENADYYLSFDVQ

-763 ESEEDLTGDWTHVEK
+763 ESEEGLSGDWTHVEK

-792 VNENENQSMIFLDNL
+792 VNENDNQSMIFLDNL

-813 DFNFAT
+813 DFNFAP
-819 NVESTQVNKE
+819 NVQSTQINKE
-829 STDVGVIVKV
+829 STTVGAIVKV
-839 TSDKTYNTI
+839 TSDKTYNSI
-848 NATLTS
+848 SATLTS

-869 PITSA
+869 PITNA

-888 VGKQNKYTVSI
+888 VGAQNKYTISI
-899 SLDGTVYSQTNTISN
+899 DLGGTVYSQTNTISN

-919 TKHVVIEESTGQRC
+919 TKHVVIEEGTGAWCGYC
-933 PNCPQGILS
+933 PLGILA
-942 FEYMEGI
+942 MENLEKL
-949 YGEQIIPIAIH
+949 YGDQVIPIAIH
-960 ANVVGNDV
+960 SANGQGDIYDYS
-968 FAYDAYNNYF
+968 AYTAYLGVSSF
-978 GIGAQPT
+978 PT
-985 GVVNRI
+985 GLVNRI
-991 DTLYAPMYRDGNM
+991 DTVYAPAISSGND
-1004 VYHLETEQGN
+1004 YYFETSEGN
-1014 ETFADIAKR
+1014 KTFHDIAKR
-1023 ELSSYAIADVNID
+1023 EFENYAVADVCID
-1036 KAVYDTSSKNVQIS
+1036 KAVYDVESKNIQIM
-1050 GTVNYALDMNSLNH
+1050 GNVNYALDMNSLNH
-1064 NIAFVVLEDNLVGRQ
+1064 NIAFVVLEDNLSGKQ
-1079 ENNLYASDEPIFG
+1079 NNYFYMNTNPFFGKFGSGG
-1092 EFGKGGKYGT
+1092 EFGENAPIIQY
-1102 ATPEITFVDVARKV
+1102 VDVARKV
-1116 PNDNFAGESGFIPVS
+1116 PNNNFAGESGLIPVS
-1131 VTAGQPVAFN
+1131 VTADQPVAFN

-1148 NVKNWDNTKV
+1148 NVSNWDNAKV
-1158 VVMLLDANTERVLN
+1158 VVMLIDANTERVLN
-1172 AARLKMSAG
+1172 AARLKFAAG

-1220 GSVISNVNSTSGAVK
+1220 GSVISNANSTSGAVK

-1241 KGLFIVKA
+1241 NGLFIVKA
-1249 ASNGV
+1249 TSDGV

>member
-32 VSFPKAAAFT
+32 VSFPKAATFT

-72 ETGALTELWVDADLM
+72 ETGALTELWVAADLM
-87 MSLEATDVT
+87 KSLEASDVT

-116 QGKWITLQSEN
+116 QGKWVTLQSEN

-137 GKYISGWSDS
+137 GKYIGGWSNSDN
-147 GSFSGDAYVE
+147 FSRDAYVE

-204 NILSGII
+204 NIIAGII

-256 KYLTGI
+256 KYLTGL
-262 VQVAGGSYISSYL
+262 VQVAGGSYLSSYL
-275 YNTSDNSCILYNTE
+275 YNTSDNSCVLYNTE
-289 SEEQDRAGSAVS
+289 SDEQDRAGSAVS
-301 NTGVVFGCSPAVN
+301 NTGVVFACSPAVN

-326 WYGIDEILSGRYD
+326 WYGIDEILSGRYGI
-339 MNFYERTGYDFT
+339 NFYERTGYDIT
-351 GTIQEVSDD
+351 GFIQDVSDD

-372 KGYIIRLPETISEA
+372 MGYIIRLPETISEA

-391 PLKYYV
+391 PLSTYAV
-397 ASPVA
+397 SPVA

-415 FSKTV
+415 FSKSAA
-420 GVTSGVVAQFVDG
+420 VTSGVKAQFMDA
-433 SGKKLRD
+433 SGKVLRE
-440 YKITAQS
+440 YTITAQS
-447 GDKIFTIGGFPQ
+447 GNKTFTIGGIPQ
-459 ALNAGEEYTMK
+459 ALNADEEYTMK
-470 IPAGAFYLMGDN
+470 IPAGAFYLMADN
-482 SIKSEEITVKYIGRA
+482 SIKSEEITVKYIGHA

-533 SEGNK
+533 SE
-538 DEGTKP
+538 D
-544 EAKLYKEGQT
+544 AKAYLYKDGQT
-554 SPICDLNF
+554 SPICELNF
-562 VQGSEST
+562 VQGAEST
-569 VLLYPS
+569 ILLYPS
-575 LKRYLEKGE
+575 LKRYLEKDE
-584 KYKVVVSAG
+584 KYKVVVEAG

-601 CPNNEITINYTGAYE
+601 CANNEITINYTGAYE

-629 FNDPSNSMVKYLLYE
+629 FNDPSNSMVRYLLYE

-658 FDADN
+658 FDVDN

-691 KSDDWMSIPRLSI
+691 KSDDWMAIPRLSI
-704 KNADYYLSFDVQ
+704 ENADYYLSFDVQ

-746 KFKANGKVLYDE
+746 KFKANGKVIYDE

-763 ESEEDLTGDWTHVEK
+763 ESEEGLSGDWTHVEK

-792 VNENENQSMIFLDNL
+792 VNENDNQSMIFLDNL

-813 DFNFAT
+813 DFNFAP
-819 NVESTQVNKE
+819 NVQNTQINKE
-829 STDVGVIVKV
+829 STTVGAVVKV
-839 TSDKTYNTI
+839 TSDKTYNSI
-848 NATLTS
+848 SATLTS

-874 ENYSFTFPDKLPLT
+874 ENYSFTFPDKMPLK
-888 VGKQNKYTVSI
+888 VGEQNKYTISI
-899 SLDGTVYSQTNTISN
+899 DLGGTVYSQTNTISN
-914 LAFET
+914 LAYET
-919 TKHVVIEESTGQRC
+919 TKHVVIEEATGTWC
-933 PNCPQGILS
+933 VNCPRGILAM
-942 FEYMEGI
+942 EYLESI
-949 YGEQIIPIAIH
+949 YGDLIIPITIH
-960 ANVVGNDV
+960 SSSESGSDP
-968 FAYDAYNNYF
+968 FNYSKYTSALGLNAF
-978 GIGAQPT
+978 PSGL
-985 GVVNRI
+985 VNRI
-991 DTLYAPMYRDGNM
+991 DTVYSPTSIDANQLYHFDSEDGN
-1004 VYHLETEQGN
+1004 Q
-1014 ETFADIAKR
+1014 TFYDIAKR
-1023 ELSSYAIADVNID
+1023 EFNSYAIADVAID
-1036 KAVYDTSSKNVQIS
+1036 KAIYDVNNKTVQIS
-1050 GTVNYALDMNSLNH
+1050 GNVNYALNMNSLNH
-1064 NIAFVVLEDNLVGRQ
+1064 NIAFVVLEDGLVDYQANGHYGSTDP
-1079 ENNLYASDEPIFG
+1079 LLG
-1092 EFGKGGKYGT
+1092 KFGKGGEYGT
-1102 ATPEITFVDVARKV
+1102 ATPKITFVDVARKV

-1148 NVKNWDNTKV
+1148 NVTNWDNAKV
-1158 VVMLLDANTERVLN
+1158 VVMLIDANTERVLN

-1220 GSVISNVNSTSGAVK
+1220 GSVISNANSTSGAVK

-1241 KGLFIVKA
+1241 NGLFIVKA
-1249 ASNGV
+1249 TSDGV

>member
-137 GKYISGWSDS
+137 GKYISGWSNSD
-147 GSFSGDAYVE
+147 SFSGDAYVE

-170 RAIDVYAELPN
+170 RAVDVYAELPN

-190 NTQQVRIDNISPDG
+190 NTQQVRIDNVSPDG

-217 TVCYYVYNKTTQECK
+217 TVCCYVYNKTTQECK

-275 YNTSDNSCILYNTE
+275 YNTGDNSCTLFNTE

-301 NTGVVFGCSPAVN
+301 NTGIVFACSPAVSL
-314 PVRSAYVRVGNL
+314 VRSAYVRVGNL

-339 MNFYERTGYDFT
+339 INFYERTGYGYT
-351 GTIQEVSDD
+351 GTIEGVSDD

-372 KGYIIRLPETISEA
+372 EGYIIRLPETISEA

-447 GDKIFTIGGFPQ
+447 GNKTFTIGGISL
-459 ALNAGEEYTMK
+459 ALNADEEYTMK
-470 IPAGAFYLMGDN
+470 IPAGAFYLMADN

-533 SEGNK
+533 SEK
-538 DEGTKP
+538 AK
-544 EAKLYKEGQT
+544 AKLYKEGQT
-554 SPICDLNF
+554 SPVCELNF
-562 VQGSEST
+562 VQGAEST
-569 VLLYPS
+569 LMLYPS
-575 LKRYLEKGE
+575 LKRYLEKDE
-584 KYKVVVSAG
+584 KYKVVVEAG

-629 FNDPSNSMVKYLLYE
+629 FNDPSNSMVRYLLYE

-658 FDADN
+658 FDKDN
-663 SPWLFVIRE
+663 SPWIFVIRE

-829 STDVGVIVKV
+829 STNVGVIVKV

-861 TYTDTPSK
+861 TYTNTPSK

-919 TKHVVIEESTGQRC
+919 TKHVVIEESTGQKC

-968 FAYDAYNNYF
+968 FAYGAYNNYF

-1102 ATPEITFVDVARKV
+1102 ATPEITFFDVARKV

-1148 NVKNWDNTKV
+1148 NVTNWDNAKV
-1158 VVMLLDANTERVLN
+1158 VVMLIDANTERVLN

-1220 GSVISNVNSTSGAVK
+1220 GSVISNANSTSGAVK

-1241 KGLFIVKA
+1241 NGLFIVKA
-1249 ASNGV
+1249 TSDGV

>member
-32 VSFPKAAAFT
+32 VNFPKAATFT

-72 ETGALTELWVDADLM
+72 ETGALTELWVESDLM
-87 MSLEATDVT
+87 KSVEATDVT
-96 NDGKIIVGTYD
+96 NDGKIIVGSYD

-116 QGKWITLQSEN
+116 LGKWVTLSSEN
-127 PGKATSVTPD
+127 PGKATNITPD
-137 GKYISGWSDS
+137 GKYIGGWSNND
-147 GSFSGDAYVE
+147 GFGGGDGYFE
-157 TPLLWEKQSDGTY
+157 SPLLWEKQTDGTY
-170 RAIDVYAELPN
+170 RAVDVYAEFPN

-190 NTQQVRIDNISPDG
+190 NTQQVRIDKVSPDG
-204 NILSGII
+204 NIISGII
-211 NFVTPA
+211 NFTTPI
-217 TVCYYVYNKTTQECK
+217 TVCYYVYNKTTHECK

-243 ETFVDESTMSNNG
+243 ETSVDESTMSNNG

-275 YNTSDNSCILYNTE
+275 YNTSDNSCVLYNTE
-289 SEEQDRAGSAVS
+289 REEQDRAGSAVS
-301 NTGVVFGCSPAVN
+301 NTGVVFACSPAVN
-314 PVRSAYVRVGNL
+314 PVRYAYVRVGNL
-326 WYGIDEILSGRYD
+326 WYGIDEILLGRYD
-339 MNFYERTGYDFT
+339 INFYERTGYDFT
-351 GTIQEVSDD
+351 GFIQGVSDD
-360 EKTMIGMSETKT
+360 EMTMIGMSETKT

-386 ASSVN
+386 ASGAN
-391 PLKYYV
+391 PLGTYV
-397 ASPVA
+397 VSPVS

-415 FSKTV
+415 FSKSAA
-420 GVTSGVVAQFVDG
+420 VTSGAKAQFMDA
-433 SGKKLRD
+433 SGKVLRD
-440 YKITAQS
+440 YGITAQS
-447 GDKIFTIGGFPQ
+447 GNKTFIIGAKAL
-459 ALNAGEEYTMK
+459 ALNEGEEYTMK
-470 IPAGAFYLMGDN
+470 IPAGAFYLMADN

-533 SEGNK
+533 SE
-538 DEGTKP
+538 D
-544 EAKLYKEGQT
+544 AKAYLYRDGQT
-554 SPICDLNF
+554 SPVCELNF
-562 VQGSEST
+562 VQGAEST
-569 VLLYPS
+569 ILLYPS

-644 GDHNKPSSAMQDLG
+644 GDNNKPSSAMQDLG

-672 SESSSDY
+672 DESSSDY
-679 CAASTSIYNPTG
+679 CAGSTSIYNPTG
-691 KSDDWMSIPRLSI
+691 KSDDWMAIPRLSI
-704 KNADYYLSFDVQ
+704 ENADYYLSFDVQ

-763 ESEEDLTGDWTHVEK
+763 ESEEGLSGDWTHVEK

-792 VNENENQSMIFLDNL
+792 VNENDNQSMIFLDNL

-813 DFNFAT
+813 DFNFAP
-819 NVESTQVNKE
+819 NVQSTQINKE
-829 STDVGVIVKV
+829 STTVGAIVKV
-839 TSDKTYNTI
+839 TSDKTYNSI
-848 NATLTS
+848 SATLTS

-869 PITSA
+869 PITNA

-888 VGKQNKYTVSI
+888 VGAQNKYTISI
-899 SLDGTVYSQTNTISN
+899 DLGGTVYSQTNTISN

-919 TKHVVIEESTGQRC
+919 TKHVVIEEGTGAWC
-933 PNCPQGILS
+933 GNCPLGILA
-942 FEYMEGI
+942 MENLEKL
-949 YGEQIIPIAIH
+949 YGDQVIPIAIH
-960 ANVVGNDV
+960 SANGQGDIYDYS
-968 FAYDAYNNYF
+968 AYTAYLGVSSF
-978 GIGAQPT
+978 PT
-985 GVVNRI
+985 GLVNRI
-991 DTLYAPMYRDGNM
+991 DTVYAPAISSGND
-1004 VYHLETEQGN
+1004 YYFETSEGN
-1014 ETFADIAKR
+1014 KTFHDIAKR
-1023 ELSSYAIADVNID
+1023 EFENYAVADVCID
-1036 KAVYDTSSKNVQIS
+1036 KAVYDVESKNIQIM
-1050 GTVNYALDMNSLNH
+1050 GNVNYALDMNSLNH
-1064 NIAFVVLEDNLVGRQ
+1064 NIAFVVLEDNLSGKQ
-1079 ENNLYASDEPIFG
+1079 NNNFYMNTNPFFGKFGSGG
-1092 EFGKGGKYGT
+1092 EFGENAPIIQY
-1102 ATPEITFVDVARKV
+1102 VDVARKV
-1116 PNDNFAGESGFIPVS
+1116 PNNNFAGESGLIPVS
-1131 VTAGQPVAFN
+1131 VTADQPVAFN

-1148 NVKNWDNTKV
+1148 NVSNWDNAKV
-1158 VVMLLDANTERVLN
+1158 VVMLIDANTERVLN
-1172 AARLKMSAG
+1172 AARLKFAAG

-1202 SISVN
+1202 SINVN

-1220 GSVISNVNSTSGAVK
+1220 GNVISNANSTSGAVK

-1241 KGLFIVKA
+1241 NGLFIVKA
-1249 ASNGV
+1249 TSDGV

>member
-27 AQLTT
+27 AQLTA
-32 VSFPKAAAFT
+32 VNFPKAATFT

-72 ETGALTELWVDADLM
+72 ETGALTELWVESDLM
-87 MSLEATDVT
+87 KSVEATDVT
-96 NDGKIIVGTYD
+96 NDGKIIVGSYD

-116 QGKWITLQSEN
+116 LGKWVTLSSEN
-127 PGKATSVTPD
+127 PGKATNITPD
-137 GKYISGWSDS
+137 GKYIGGWSNNDGFGGEDGYFES
-147 GSFSGDAYVE
+147 
-157 TPLLWEKQSDGTY
+157 PLLWEKQTDGTY
-170 RAIDVYAELPN
+170 RAVDVYAEFPN
-181 FPKKTKLGT
+181 FPKKTKLGI
-190 NTQQVRIDNISPDG
+190 NTQQVRIDNVSPDG
-204 NILSGII
+204 NIISGII
-211 NFVTPA
+211 DFTTPM
-217 TVCYYVYNKTTQECK
+217 TVCYYVYNKTTHECK

-243 ETFVDESTMSNNG
+243 ETSVDESTMSNNG

-275 YNTSDNSCILYNTE
+275 YNTSDNSCVLYNTE

-301 NTGVVFGCSPAVN
+301 NTGVVFACSPAVN
-314 PVRSAYVRVGNL
+314 PVRYAYVRVGNL
-326 WYGIDEILSGRYD
+326 WYGIDEILLGRYD
-339 MNFYERTGYDFT
+339 INFYERTGYDFT
-351 GTIQEVSDD
+351 GFIQDVSDD
-360 EKTMIGMSETKT
+360 EMTMIGMSETNT

-386 ASSVN
+386 ASGVN
-391 PLKYYV
+391 SLGTYV
-397 ASPVA
+397 VSPVS

-415 FSKTV
+415 FSKSAA
-420 GVTSGVVAQFVDG
+420 VTSGAKAQFMDA
-433 SGKKLRD
+433 SGKVLRD
-440 YKITAQS
+440 YGITAQS
-447 GDKIFTIGGFPQ
+447 GNKTFIIGARAL
-459 ALNAGEEYTMK
+459 ALNEGEEYTMK
-470 IPAGAFYLMGDN
+470 IPAGAFYLMADN

-533 SEGNK
+533 SE
-538 DEGTKP
+538 D
-544 EAKLYKEGQT
+544 AKAYLYRDGQT
-554 SPICDLNF
+554 SPVCELNF
-562 VQGSEST
+562 VQGAEST
-569 VLLYPS
+569 ILLYPS
-575 LKRYLEKGE
+575 LKRYLEKDE
-584 KYKVVVSAG
+584 KYKVVVEAG

-691 KSDDWMSIPRLSI
+691 KSDDWMAIPRLSI
-704 KNADYYLSFDVQ
+704 ENADYYLSFDVQ

-763 ESEEDLTGDWTHVEK
+763 ESEEGLSGDWTHVEK

-792 VNENENQSMIFLDNL
+792 VNENDNQSMIFLDNL

-813 DFNFAT
+813 DFNFVS
-819 NVESTQVNKE
+819 NVESTQINKE
-829 STDVGVIVKV
+829 STNVGVIVKV
-839 TSDKTYNTI
+839 TGDKTYNTI

-888 VGKQNKYTVSI
+888 VGAQNKYTISI
-899 SLDGTVYSQTNTISN
+899 DLGGTVYSQTNTISN

-919 TKHVVIEESTGQRC
+919 TKHVVIEEGTGAWC
-933 PNCPQGILS
+933 GNCPLGILA
-942 FEYMEGI
+942 MENLESL
-949 YGEQIIPIAIH
+949 YGEQVIPIAVH
-960 ANVVGNDV
+960 SSNNQGDV
-968 FAYDAYNNYF
+968 YDYSAYTAYL
-978 GIGAQPT
+978 GISTFPT
-985 GVVNRI
+985 GLVNRI
-991 DTLYAPMYRDGNM
+991 DTVYAPAISSGND
-1004 VYHLETEQGN
+1004 YYFETSEGN
-1014 ETFADIAKR
+1014 KTFHDIAKR
-1023 ELSSYAIADVNID
+1023 ELENYAVADVCID
-1036 KAVYDTSSKNVQIS
+1036 KAVYDVESKNIQIM
-1050 GTVNYALDMNSLNH
+1050 GNVNYALDMNSLNH
-1064 NIAFVVLEDNLVGRQ
+1064 NIAFVVLEDD
-1079 ENNLYASDEPIFG
+1079 LYGIQTNYFYMNKNPFFGKFGSGG
-1092 EFGKGGKYGT
+1092 EFGENSPLIQY
-1102 ATPEITFVDVARKV
+1102 VDVARKV
-1116 PNDNFAGESGFIPVS
+1116 PNNNFAGESGLIPVS

-1148 NVKNWDNTKV
+1148 NVSNWDNAKV

-1241 KGLFIVKA
+1241 NGLFIVKA
-1249 ASNGV
+1249 TSDGV

>member
-7 YLCILL
+7 FLCILL

-18 WAIPSSAQE
+18 WTIPSSAQE

-72 ETGALTELWVDADLM
+72 ETGALTELWVEADLM
-87 MSLEATDVT
+87 KSVEATDVT
-96 NDGKIIVGTYD
+96 NDGKIIVGSYD
-107 SKPAYYDMN
+107 SYPAYYDLN
-116 QGKWITLQSEN
+116 QGKWVALQSKD
-127 PGKATSVTPD
+127 PGKATTVTPD
-137 GKYISGWSDS
+137 GKYIGGWSNSDS
-147 GSFSGDAYVE
+147 FAGDGYIE

-170 RAIDVYAELPN
+170 RAIDVYTELPN
-181 FPKKTKLGT
+181 FPTKTKIGA
-190 NTQQVRIDNISPDG
+190 NTQQVRIDNISADG
-204 NILSGII
+204 NVIAGII
-211 NFVTPA
+211 NFITPA

-243 ETFVDESTMSNNG
+243 ETFVDESAMSNNG

-275 YNTSDNSCILYNTE
+275 YNTGDNSCILYNAE
-289 SEEQDRAGSAVS
+289 SDEQDRAGSAVS

-314 PVRSAYVRVGNL
+314 PVRYAYVRVGSL
-326 WYGIDEILSGRYD
+326 WYGIDEILSGRYGI
-339 MNFYERTGYDFT
+339 NFYERTGYEIT
-351 GTIQEVSDD
+351 GDIQGVSDD
-360 EKTMIGMSETKT
+360 EKTMVGMSETKT

-386 ASSVN
+386 ASSIN
-391 PLKYYV
+391 PLSTYAV
-397 ASPVA
+397 SPVY
-402 GSKFAKFSQMKLA
+402 GSKFAKFSQMRLA
-415 FSKTV
+415 FSKSAA
-420 GVTSGVVAQFVDG
+420 VTSGVKAQFMDA
-433 SGKKLRD
+433 SGKVLRE
-440 YKITAQS
+440 YNITAQT
-447 GDKIFTIGGFPQ
+447 GNKTFTIGGIPQ
-459 ALNAGEEYTMK
+459 ALNADEEYTMK
-470 IPAGAFYLMGDN
+470 IPAGAFYLMADN
-482 SIKSEEITVKYIGRA
+482 SIKSDEITIKYIGRA
-497 EAPAAVQQ
+497 ETPAAVQQ

-533 SEGNK
+533 SE
-538 DEGTKP
+538 D
-544 EAKLYKEGQT
+544 AKAYLYKDGQT
-554 SPICDLNF
+554 SPVCELNF
-562 VQGSEST
+562 VQGAEST
-569 VLLYPS
+569 ILLSPS
-575 LKRYLEKGE
+575 LKRYLEKDE
-584 KYKVVVSAG
+584 KYKVVVEAG

-629 FNDPSNSMVKYLLYE
+629 FNDPSNSMVRYLLYE
-644 GDHNKPSSAMQDLG
+644 GDHNNPSSAMQDLG

-663 SPWLFVIRE
+663 SPWIFVIRE

-679 CAASTSIYNPTG
+679 CAASTSIYSPTG
-691 KSDDWMSIPRLSI
+691 KSDDWMAIPRLSI
-704 KNADYYLSFDVQ
+704 ENADYYLSFDVQ

-725 LKVLVLEDDAVYSN
+725 LKVMVLEDDAVYSN
-739 FTKELYD
+739 FTTELYE
-746 KFKANGKVLYDE
+746 KFKANGKVIYDE
-758 QLTPG
+758 QLSPG
-763 ESEEDLTGDWTHVEK
+763 ESEENLTGDWTHVEK

-813 DFNFAT
+813 DFNFVP

-829 STDVGVIVKV
+829 STNVGVIVKV
-839 TSDKTYNTI
+839 ISDKTYNTI

-869 PITSA
+869 PISSA

-888 VGKQNKYTVSI
+888 VGAQNKYTI
-899 SLDGTVYSQTNTISN
+899 SLDLGGTVYSQTNTISN

-919 TKHVVIEESTGQRC
+919 TKHVVLEESTGQQC
-933 PNCPQGILS
+933 QSCPQGVLAIENL
-942 FEYMEGI
+942 EKI

-960 ANVVGNDV
+960 SSIIGTDQ
-968 FAYDAYNNYF
+968 FAYENYNTYF
-978 GIGAQPT
+978 GITAQPM
-985 GVVNRI
+985 GLVNRI
-991 DTLYAPMYRDGNM
+991 DTLYAPMYVDGSGQ
-1004 VYHLETEQGN
+1004 YHFDSPEGN
-1014 ETFADIAKR
+1014 NTFYDVAQR
-1023 ELSSYAIADVNID
+1023 EFGDYAIADVSID
-1036 KAVYDTSSKNVQIS
+1036 KAIYDATSKNVQIT
-1050 GTVNYALDMNSLNH
+1050 GNVNYALNMNSLNH
-1064 NIAFVVLEDNLVGRQ
+1064 NIAFVVLEDGLTGPQ
-1079 ENNLYASDEPIFG
+1079 KNNLYVSDQPIFG
-1092 EFGKGGKYGT
+1092 EFGANGEYNSSMVV
-1102 ATPEITFVDVARKV
+1102 ITFNDVARKV

-1148 NVKNWDNTKV
+1148 NVTNWDNAKV

-1172 AARLKMSAG
+1172 AARMKFAAG
-1181 TAGINDATVSE
+1181 TAGINDAIVSE

-1202 SISVN
+1202 SINVN

-1220 GSVISNVNSTSGAVK
+1220 GSVISNANSTSGAVK

-1241 KGLFIVKA
+1241 NGLFIVKA
-1249 ASNGV
+1249 TSDGV

>member
-137 GKYISGWSDS
+137 GKYIGGWSNS
-147 GSFSGDAYVE
+147 GNFSGDAYVE

-211 NFVTPA
+211 NFVTPT

-351 GTIQEVSDD
+351 GTIQGVSDD

-704 KNADYYLSFDVQ
+704 ENADYYLSFDVQ

>member
-72 ETGALTELWVDADLM
+72 ETGALTELWVEADLM

-137 GKYISGWSDS
+137 GKYISGWSNS
-147 GSFSGDAYVE
+147 WSFSGDGYVE

-170 RAIDVYAELPN
+170 RAVDVYAELPN

-190 NTQQVRIDNISPDG
+190 NTQQVRIDNVSPDG

-275 YNTSDNSCILYNTE
+275 YNTGDNSCTLFNTE
-289 SEEQDRAGSAVS
+289 SEEQDRDGSAVS
-301 NTGVVFGCSPAVN
+301 NTGIVFACSPAVN

-339 MNFYERTGYDFT
+339 INFYERTGYGYT
-351 GTIQEVSDD
+351 GTIQGVSDD

-372 KGYIIRLPETISEA
+372 NGYIIRLPETISEA
-386 ASSVN
+386 ASNVN
-391 PLKYYV
+391 PLSYYAV
-397 ASPVA
+397 SPVA

-415 FSKTV
+415 FSKSAA
-420 GVTSGVVAQFVDG
+420 VTSGVKAQFMDA
-433 SGKKLRD
+433 SGKVLRD
-440 YKITAQS
+440 YTITAQS
-447 GDKIFTIGGFPQ
+447 GNKTFTIGGIPQ
-459 ALNAGEEYTMK
+459 ALNADEEYTMK
-470 IPAGAFYLMGDN
+470 IPAGAFYLMADN

-533 SEGNK
+533 SE
-538 DEGTKP
+538 D
-544 EAKLYKEGQT
+544 AKAYLYRDGQT
-554 SPICDLNF
+554 SPVCELNF
-562 VQGSEST
+562 VQGAEST
-569 VLLYPS
+569 LMLYPS
-575 LKRYLEKGE
+575 LKRYLEKDE
-584 KYKVVVSAG
+584 KYKVVVEAG

-601 CPNNEITINYTGAYE
+601 CANNEITINYTGAYE

-629 FNDPSNSMVKYLLYE
+629 FNDPSNSMVRYLLYE

-704 KNADYYLSFDVQ
+704 ENADYYLSFDVQ

-1148 NVKNWDNTKV
+1148 NVTNWDNAKV
-1158 VVMLLDANTERVLN
+1158 VVMLIDANTERVLN
-1172 AARLKMSAG
+1172 AARLKFAAG

-1220 GSVISNVNSTSGAVK
+1220 GSVISNANSTSGAVK

-1241 KGLFIVKA
+1241 NGLFIVKA
-1249 ASNGV
+1249 TSDGV

>member
-72 ETGALTELWVDADLM
+72 ETGALTELWVEADLIK
-87 MSLEATDVT
+87 SLEATDVT

-190 NTQQVRIDNISPDG
+190 NTQQVRIDNVSPDG

-232 YVDNALGDVPA
+232 YVDNALGEVPD

-301 NTGVVFGCSPAVN
+301 NTGVVFACSPAVN
-314 PVRSAYVRVGNL
+314 PVRSAYVRVGSL

-351 GTIQEVSDD
+351 GTIQGVSDD

-391 PLKYYV
+391 PLGTY
-397 ASPVA
+397 A
-402 GSKFAKFSQMKLA
+402 
-415 FSKTV
+415 
-420 GVTSGVVAQFVDG
+420 
-433 SGKKLRD
+433 
-440 YKITAQS
+440 
-447 GDKIFTIGGFPQ
+447 
-459 ALNAGEEYTMK
+459 
-470 IPAGAFYLMGDN
+470 
-482 SIKSEEITVKYIGRA
+482 
-497 EAPAAVQQ
+497 

-533 SEGNK
+533 SE
-538 DEGTKP
+538 D
-544 EAKLYKEGQT
+544 AKAYLYRDGQT
-554 SPICDLNF
+554 SPVCELNF
-562 VQGSEST
+562 VQGAEST
-569 VLLYPS
+569 ILLYPS
-575 LKRYLEKGE
+575 LKRYLEKDE
-584 KYKVVVSAG
+584 KYKVVVEAG

-704 KNADYYLSFDVQ
+704 ENADYYLSFDVQ

-739 FTKELYD
+739 FTTELYE

-758 QLTPG
+758 QLSPG
-763 ESEEDLTGDWTHVEK
+763 ESEENLTGDWTHVEK

-813 DFNFAT
+813 DFNFVP

-888 VGKQNKYTVSI
+888 VGAQNKYTISI
-899 SLDGTVYSQTNTISN
+899 DLGGTVYSQTNTISN

-919 TKHVVIEESTGQRC
+919 TKHVVIEESTGQQC
-933 PNCPQGILS
+933 KNCPQGILA
-942 FEYMEGI
+942 MENLEKL
-949 YGEQIIPIAIH
+949 YGEQVIPIAIH
-960 ANVVGNDV
+960 SSIIGTDQ
-968 FAYDAYNNYF
+968 FAYENYNTYF
-978 GIGAQPT
+978 GITAQPM
-985 GVVNRI
+985 GMVNRI
-991 DTLYAPMYRDGNM
+991 DTLYAPMYVDGSEQ
-1004 VYHLETEQGN
+1004 YHFDSPEGN
-1014 ETFADIAKR
+1014 NTFYDVAQR
-1023 ELSSYAIADVNID
+1023 EFENYAIADVSID
-1036 KAVYDTSSKNVQIS
+1036 KAIYDASSKNIQIT
-1050 GTVNYALDMNSLNH
+1050 GNVNYALTMNSLNH
-1064 NIAFVVLEDNLVGRQ
+1064 NLAFVVLEDGLEGPQLNGFYVLDQ
-1079 ENNLYASDEPIFG
+1079 PIFG
-1092 EFGKGGKYGT
+1092 EFGKGGKYGSSV
-1102 ATPEITFVDVARKV
+1102 AVVTFNDVARKV

-1220 GSVISNVNSTSGAVK
+1220 GSVISNANSTSGAVK

-1241 KGLFIVKA
+1241 NGLFIVKA
-1249 ASNGV
+1249 TSDGV

>member
-7 YLCILL
+7 YLCVLL

-18 WAIPSSAQE
+18 GVIPSSAQE
-27 AQLTT
+27 AQITT
-32 VSFPKAAAFT
+32 VNFPKPAAFT
-42 SLSDNGLW
+42 CLSDNGQW
-50 ATAAGVNDD
+50 ATAEGVNEE
-59 DQSKYAYPYLINV
+59 SRYAYPYLINV
-72 ETGALTELWVDADLM
+72 QTGELTELWVEADLM
-87 MSLEATDVT
+87 KSLEASDVT
-96 NDGKIIVGTYD
+96 NDGKTIVGCYD
-107 SKPAYYDMN
+107 SKPAYYDLN
-116 QGKWITLQSEN
+116 QNKWISLQSEY

-137 GKYISGWSDS
+137 GKYISGWSNS

-301 NTGVVFGCSPAVN
+301 NTGIVFACSPAVN

-351 GTIQEVSDD
+351 GTIEGVSDD

-391 PLKYYV
+391 PLGTYAV
-397 ASPVA
+397 SPA
-402 GSKFAKFSQMKLA
+402 YGSKFAKFSQMKLA
-415 FSKTV
+415 FSKSAA
-420 GVTSGVVAQFVDG
+420 VTSGVKAQFMDA
-433 SGKKLRD
+433 SGKVLRD
-440 YKITAQS
+440 YTITAQS
-447 GDKIFTIGGFPQ
+447 GNKTFTIGGISL
-459 ALNAGEEYTMK
+459 ALNADEEYTMK
-470 IPAGAFYLMGDN
+470 IPAGAFYLMADN
-482 SIKSEEITVKYIGRA
+482 SIKSDEITIKYIGRA

-533 SEGNK
+533 SE
-538 DEGTKP
+538 D
-544 EAKLYKEGQT
+544 AKAYLYRDGQT
-554 SPICDLNF
+554 SPVCELNF
-562 VQGSEST
+562 VQGAEST
-569 VLLYPS
+569 LMLYPS
-575 LKRYLEKGE
+575 LKRYLEKDE
-584 KYKVVVSAG
+584 KYKVVVEAG

-601 CPNNEITINYTGAYE
+601 CANNEITINYTGAYK

-629 FNDPSNSMVKYLLYE
+629 FNDPSNSMVRYLLYE
-644 GDHNKPSSAMQDLG
+644 GDHNKPSSAMQNLG

-663 SPWLFVIRE
+663 SPWIFVIRE

-691 KSDDWMSIPRLSI
+691 KSDDWMAIPRLSI
-704 KNADYYLSFDVQ
+704 ENADYYLSFDVQ

-746 KFKANGKVLYDE
+746 KFKANGKVIYDE

-763 ESEEDLTGDWTHVEK
+763 ESEEGLSGDWTHVEK

-792 VNENENQSMIFLDNL
+792 VNENDNQSMIFLDNL

-813 DFNFAT
+813 DFNFAP

-829 STDVGVIVKV
+829 STNVGVIVKV

-874 ENYSFTFPDKLPLT
+874 ANYSFTFPDKLPLK
-888 VGKQNKYTVSI
+888 VGEENKYTISI
-899 SLDGTVYSQTNTISN
+899 SLDGTVYSQNGTISN

-919 TKHVVIEESTGQRC
+919 TKHLVIEESTGQQC
-933 PNCPQGILS
+933 SNCPQGILAI
-942 FEYMEGI
+942 ENLENL
-949 YGEQIIPIAIH
+949 YGDQIVPVAIH
-960 ANVVGNDV
+960 SSVIGTDQ
-968 FAYDAYNNYF
+968 FAYENYNSYF
-978 GIGAQPT
+978 GITAQPM
-985 GVVNRI
+985 GVINRI
-991 DTLYAPMYRDGNM
+991 DTLYAPMY
-1004 VYHLETEQGN
+1004 VSGN
-1014 ETFADIAKR
+1014 EQYHFDSPEGNNTFYDIAQR
-1023 ELSSYAIADVNID
+1023 EFGSYAIADVTID
-1036 KAVYDTSSKNVQIS
+1036 KAIYDKNSKNVQVS
-1050 GTVNYALDMNSLNH
+1050 GNVNYAMNMNSLNH
-1064 NIAFVVLEDNLVGRQ
+1064 NLAFVVLEDGLTGPQ
-1079 ENNLYASDEPIFG
+1079 KNNLYAFDQDILG
-1092 EFGKGGKYGT
+1092 EFGKGGQYGSSIVV
-1102 ATPEITFVDVARKV
+1102 ITFNDVARKV
-1116 PNDNFAGESGFIPVS
+1116 PNDNFAGESGIIPVS

-1141 KVFSLPE
+1141 KVFSMPE
-1148 NVKNWDNTKV
+1148 NVTNWDNAKI
-1158 VVMLLDANTERVLN
+1158 VVMLLDANTERVIN
-1172 AARLKMSAG
+1172 ATKAKFAAG

-1192 NGITISGENG
+1192 DGIAISGENG
-1202 SISVN
+1202 MITVN
-1207 GGSDLNVTVYDVS
+1207 GGTQLNVTVYDIS
-1220 GSVISNVNSTSGAVK
+1220 GSIISDVNSASGSVK

>member
-72 ETGALTELWVDADLM
+72 ETGALTELWVEADLM

-137 GKYISGWSDS
+137 GKYISGWSNS
-147 GSFSGDAYVE
+147 WSFSGDGYVE

-170 RAIDVYAELPN
+170 RAVDVYAELPN

-190 NTQQVRIDNISPDG
+190 NTQQVRIDNVSPDG

-275 YNTSDNSCILYNTE
+275 YNTGDNSCTLFNTE
-289 SEEQDRAGSAVS
+289 SEEQDRDGSAVS
-301 NTGVVFGCSPAVN
+301 NTGIVFACSPAVN

-339 MNFYERTGYDFT
+339 INFYERTGYGYT
-351 GTIQEVSDD
+351 GTIQGVSDD

-386 ASSVN
+386 ASNVN
-391 PLKYYV
+391 PLSYYAV
-397 ASPVA
+397 SPVA

-415 FSKTV
+415 FSKSAA
-420 GVTSGVVAQFVDG
+420 VTSGVKAQFMDA
-433 SGKKLRD
+433 SGKVLRD
-440 YKITAQS
+440 YTITAQS
-447 GDKIFTIGGFPQ
+447 GNKTFTIGGIPQ
-459 ALNAGEEYTMK
+459 ALNADEEYTMK
-470 IPAGAFYLMGDN
+470 IPAGAFYLMADN

-533 SEGNK
+533 SE
-538 DEGTKP
+538 D
-544 EAKLYKEGQT
+544 AKAYLYRDGQT
-554 SPICDLNF
+554 SPVCELNF
-562 VQGSEST
+562 VQGAEST
-569 VLLYPS
+569 LMLYPS
-575 LKRYLEKGE
+575 LKRYLEKDE
-584 KYKVVVSAG
+584 KYKVVVEAG

-601 CPNNEITINYTGAYE
+601 CANNEITINYTGAYE

-629 FNDPSNSMVKYLLYE
+629 FNDPSNSMVRYLLYE

-704 KNADYYLSFDVQ
+704 ENADYYLSFDVQ

-1148 NVKNWDNTKV
+1148 NVTNWDNAKV
-1158 VVMLLDANTERVLN
+1158 VVMLIDANTERVLN
-1172 AARLKMSAG
+1172 AARLKFAAG

-1220 GSVISNVNSTSGAVK
+1220 GSVISNANSTSGAVK

-1241 KGLFIVKA
+1241 NGLFIVKA
-1249 ASNGV
+1249 TSDGV

>member
-18 WAIPSSAQE
+18 WTIQSSAQD

-32 VSFPKAAAFT
+32 VNFPKAAAFT

-50 ATAAGVNDD
+50 ATADGVSDD

-72 ETGALTELWVDADLM
+72 ETGALTELWVEADLIK
-87 MSLEATDVT
+87 SIEANDVT
-96 NDGKIIVGTYD
+96 NDGKIIVGSYD
-107 SKPAYYDMN
+107 SYPAYYDLDKG
-116 QGKWITLQSEN
+116 QWVTLTSAD
-127 PGKATSVTPD
+127 PGRATSVTPD
-137 GKYISGWSDS
+137 GKYIGGWSSS
-147 GSFSGDAYVE
+147 GGFSGDSYTE

-181 FPKKTKLGT
+181 FPKKSKIGA
-190 NTQQVRIDNISPDG
+190 NTQQVRVDNVSADG
-204 NILSGII
+204 NIIAGIM
-211 NFVTPA
+211 NFITPA

-243 ETFVDESTMSNNG
+243 ETYVDESAMSNNG

-262 VQVAGGSYISSYL
+262 VSVAGNTYMSSYL
-275 YNTSDNSCILYNTE
+275 YNTGDNSCTLYNTE
-289 SEEQDRAGSAVS
+289 SEEQDRDGSAVS

-314 PVRSAYVRVGNL
+314 PLRSAYARVGTL
-326 WYGIDEILSGRYD
+326 WYGIDEILSGRYG
-339 MNFYERTGYDFT
+339 MNFYERTGYDYT
-351 GTIQEVSDD
+351 GIIQGVSDD
-360 EKTMIGMSETKT
+360 EKTIIGMSETKT

-386 ASSVN
+386 ASGVN
-391 PLKYYV
+391 PLSYYSV
-397 ASPVA
+397 SPVA
-402 GSKFAKFSQMKLA
+402 GSKFARFSQMKLA
-415 FSKTV
+415 FSKSA
-420 GVTSGVVAQFVDG
+420 GVTSGVKAQFQDA
-433 SGKKLRD
+433 SGKVLRE
-440 YKITAQS
+440 YAITAQT
-447 GDKIFTIGGFPQ
+447 GNKTFTIGGIPQ
-459 ALNAGEEYTMK
+459 ALNADEEYTMK
-470 IPAGAFYLMGDN
+470 IPAGAFYLLNDN
-482 SIKSEEITVKYIGRA
+482 SIKSEEINVKYIGRA

-515 EISSEHPVQ
+515 QISSDHPVQ
-524 ILFDLSIAI
+524 ILFDLSVAI
-533 SEGNK
+533 SE
-538 DEGTKP
+538 DA
-544 EAKLYKEGQT
+544 EAYLYKEGQT
-554 SPICDLNF
+554 SPICELNF
-562 VQGSEST
+562 VQGAEST
-569 VLLYPS
+569 ILLYPS
-575 LKRYLEKGE
+575 LKRYLEKDE
-584 KYKVVVSAG
+584 KYQVVVSEG

-629 FNDPSNSMVKYLLYE
+629 FNDPSNSMVSYLLYE
-644 GDHNKPSSAMQDLG
+644 GDHHTPSSAMQNLG

-663 SPWLFVIRE
+663 SPWIFVIRE
-672 SESSSDY
+672 DESSSDY
-679 CAASTSIYNPTG
+679 CAASTSMYNPSG
-691 KSDDWMSIPRLSI
+691 KSDDWMAIPRLSI
-704 KNADYYLSFDVQ
+704 ENADYYLSFDVQ

-725 LKVLVLEDDAVYSN
+725 LKVMVLEDDAVYSN
-739 FTKELYD
+739 FSKELYD

-763 ESEEDLTGDWTHVEK
+763 ESEEGLSGDWTHVEK
-778 SLAEYAGKNIYIAF
+778 SLAEYSGKNIYIAF
-792 VNENENQSMIFLDNL
+792 VNENDNQSMIFLDNL

-819 NVESTQVNKE
+819 NVESTQINKE
-829 STDVGVIVKV
+829 STNVGVIVKV
-839 TSDKTYNTI
+839 TNDKAYNSI

-861 TYTDTPSK
+861 TYSDTPSK

-874 ENYSFTFPDKLPLT
+874 ENYSFTFPDKMPLT
-888 VGKQNKYTVSI
+888 VGAQNKYTISI
-899 SLDGTVYSQTNTISN
+899 DLGGTVYSQTNTISN

-933 PNCPQGILS
+933 PNCPQGILA

-949 YGEQIIPIAIH
+949 YGDQIIPIAIH
-960 ANVVGNDV
+960 ATVNGNDV
-968 FAYDAYNNYF
+968 FAYGAYNSYF

-1004 VYHLETEQGN
+1004 VYHFETEQGN

-1036 KAVYDTSSKNVQIS
+1036 KAVYDVSSKNIQIS
-1050 GTVNYALDMNSLNH
+1050 GNVNYALDMNSLNH
-1064 NIAFVVLEDNLVGRQ
+1064 NIAFVVLEDNLVERQ
-1079 ENNLYASDEPIFG
+1079 ENNLYASDDPIFG
-1092 EFGKGGKYGT
+1092 EFGKGGEYGS
-1102 ATPEITFVDVARKV
+1102 ATPTITFNDVARKV
-1116 PNDNFAGESGFIPVS
+1116 PDDNFAGESGIIPVS
-1131 VTAGQPVAFN
+1131 VTAGQPVSYN
-1141 KVFSLPE
+1141 KIFSLPE
-1148 NVKNWDNTKV
+1148 NVTNWDNAKV

-1172 AARLKMSAG
+1172 AARLKLTAG
-1181 TAGINDATVSE
+1181 TAGINDAVVSE
-1192 NGITISGENG
+1192 NGINISGENG
-1202 SISVN
+1202 LISVN
-1207 GGSDLNVTVYDVS
+1207 GGNDLNVTVYDVS
-1220 GSVISNVNSTSGAVK
+1220 GSVINNVNSATGAVK
-1235 VSTGGK
+1235 VSTSGK

-1249 ASNGV
+1249 TSNGV

>member
-27 AQLTT
+27 AQLTA
-32 VSFPKAAAFT
+32 VNFPKAAAFT

-72 ETGALTELWVDADLM
+72 ETGALTELWVESDLM
-87 MSLEATDVT
+87 KSVEATDVT
-96 NDGKIIVGTYD
+96 NDGKIIVGSYD

-116 QGKWITLQSEN
+116 LGKWVTLSSEN
-127 PGKATSVTPD
+127 PGKATNITPD
-137 GKYISGWSDS
+137 GKYIGGWSNNDGFGGEDGYFES
-147 GSFSGDAYVE
+147 
-157 TPLLWEKQSDGTY
+157 PLLWEKQTDGTY
-170 RAIDVYAELPN
+170 RAVDVYAEFPN

-190 NTQQVRIDNISPDG
+190 NTQQVRIDNVSPDG
-204 NILSGII
+204 NIISGII
-211 NFVTPA
+211 NFTTPT
-217 TVCYYVYNKTTQECK
+217 TVCYYVYNKTTHECK

-243 ETFVDESTMSNNG
+243 ETSVDESTMSNNG

-275 YNTSDNSCILYNTE
+275 YNTSDNSCVLYNTE

-301 NTGVVFGCSPAVN
+301 NTGVVFACSPAVN
-314 PVRSAYVRVGNL
+314 PVRYAYVRVGNL
-326 WYGIDEILSGRYD
+326 WYGIDEILLGRYD
-339 MNFYERTGYDFT
+339 INFYERTGYDFT
-351 GTIQEVSDD
+351 GVIQGVSDD
-360 EKTMIGMSETKT
+360 EMTMIGMSETKT
-372 KGYIIRLPETISEA
+372 KGYIIRLPESISEA
-386 ASSVN
+386 ASGVN
-391 PLKYYV
+391 PLGTYV
-397 ASPVA
+397 VSPVS

-415 FSKTV
+415 FSKSAA
-420 GVTSGVVAQFVDG
+420 VTSGAKAQFMDA
-433 SGKKLRD
+433 SGNVLKE
-440 YKITAQS
+440 YNITAQS
-447 GDKIFTIGGFPQ
+447 GNKTFIIGARAL
-459 ALNAGEEYTMK
+459 ALNEGEEYTMK
-470 IPAGAFYLMGDN
+470 IPAGAFYLMADN

-533 SEGNK
+533 SE
-538 DEGTKP
+538 D
-544 EAKLYKEGQT
+544 AKAYLYRDGQT
-554 SPICDLNF
+554 SPICELNF
-562 VQGSEST
+562 VQGAEST

-575 LKRYLEKGE
+575 LKRYLEKDE
-584 KYKVVVSAG
+584 KYKVVVEAG

-704 KNADYYLSFDVQ
+704 ENADYYLSFDVQ

-739 FTKELYD
+739 FTTELYE
-746 KFKANGKVLYDE
+746 KFKANGKVIYDE
-758 QLTPG
+758 QLSPG

-792 VNENENQSMIFLDNL
+792 VNENDNQSMIFLDNL
-807 KVYYKG
+807 RVYYKG
-813 DFNFAT
+813 DFNFAP

-829 STDVGVIVKV
+829 STNVGVIVKV

-874 ENYSFTFPDKLPLT
+874 ENYSFTFPDKLPLA
-888 VGKQNKYTVSI
+888 VGVQNKYTISI
-899 SLDGTVYSQTNTISN
+899 DLGGSVYSQTNTISN

-919 TKHVVIEESTGQRC
+919 TKHVVIEESSGQQC
-933 PNCPQGILS
+933 TACPQGILAM
-942 FEYMEGI
+942 EYLESL
-949 YGEQIIPIAIH
+949 YGEQIIPIVIH
-960 ANVVGNDV
+960 SSIIGTDQ
-968 FAYDAYNNYF
+968 FAYENYNTYF
-978 GIGAQPT
+978 GITAQPF
-985 GVVNRI
+985 GLVNRI
-991 DTLYAPMYRDGNM
+991 DTLYAPMYKDASKQYHFDSPEGN
-1004 VYHLETEQGN
+1004 N
-1014 ETFADIAKR
+1014 TFYDVAQR
-1023 ELSSYAIADVNID
+1023 EFENYAIADVSID
-1036 KAVYDTSSKNVQIS
+1036 KAIYDAASKNIQIT
-1050 GTVNYALDMNSLNH
+1050 GNVNYALNMNSLNH
-1064 NIAFVVLEDNLVGRQ
+1064 NLAFVVLEDGLTGVQKNGFYVLDQ
-1079 ENNLYASDEPIFG
+1079 SIFG
-1092 EFGKGGKYGT
+1092 EFGKGGKYGSDF
-1102 ATPEITFVDVARKV
+1102 PVITFNDVARKV

-1131 VTAGQPVAFN
+1131 VTADQPVAFN

-1148 NVKNWDNTKV
+1148 NVSNWDNAKV
-1158 VVMLLDANTERVLN
+1158 VVMLIDANTERVLN

-1220 GSVISNVNSTSGAVK
+1220 GSVISNANSTSGAVK

-1241 KGLFIVKA
+1241 NGLFIVKA
-1249 ASNGV
+1249 TSDGV

>member
-137 GKYISGWSDS
+137 GKYIGGWSDS
-147 GSFSGDAYVE
+147 GNFSGDAYVE

-211 NFVTPA
+211 NFVTPT

-351 GTIQEVSDD
+351 GTIQGVSDD

-704 KNADYYLSFDVQ
+704 ENADYYLSFDVQ

>member
-32 VSFPKAAAFT
+32 VSFPKVAAFT

-72 ETGALTELWVDADLM
+72 ETGALTELWVEADLIK
-87 MSLEATDVT
+87 SLEATDVT

-137 GKYISGWSDS
+137 GKYISGWSNSD
-147 GSFSGDAYVE
+147 SFSVDAYVE

-190 NTQQVRIDNISPDG
+190 NTQQVRIDNVSPDG

-211 NFVTPA
+211 NFITPA

-232 YVDNALGDVPA
+232 YVDNALGEVPD

-289 SEEQDRAGSAVS
+289 SEEQDRAGCAVS
-301 NTGVVFGCSPAVN
+301 NTGVVFACSPAVN
-314 PVRSAYVRVGNL
+314 PVRSAYVRVGSL

-339 MNFYERTGYDFT
+339 INFYERTGYDFT
-351 GTIQEVSDD
+351 GIIQEVSDD
-360 EKTMIGMSETKT
+360 EKTIIGMSETMT

-391 PLKYYV
+391 PLGTYAV
-397 ASPVA
+397 SPA
-402 GSKFAKFSQMKLA
+402 YGSKFAKFSQMKLA
-415 FSKTV
+415 FSKSAA
-420 GVTSGVVAQFVDG
+420 VTSGVKAQFMDA
-433 SGKKLRD
+433 SGKVLRE
-440 YKITAQS
+440 YTITAQS
-447 GDKIFTIGGFPQ
+447 GNKTFTIGGIPQ
-459 ALNAGEEYTMK
+459 ALNADEEYTMK
-470 IPAGAFYLMGDN
+470 IPAGAFYLMADN
-482 SIKSEEITVKYIGRA
+482 SIKSDEIIIKYIGRA

-533 SEGNK
+533 SE
-538 DEGTKP
+538 D
-544 EAKLYKEGQT
+544 AKAYLYRDGQA
-554 SPICDLNF
+554 SPVCELNF
-562 VQGSEST
+562 VQGAEST
-569 VLLYPS
+569 ILLYPS
-575 LKRYLEKGE
+575 LKRYLEKDE
-584 KYKVVVSAG
+584 KYKVVVEAG

-691 KSDDWMSIPRLSI
+691 KSDDWMAIPRLSI
-704 KNADYYLSFDVQ
+704 ENADYYLSFDVQ

-739 FTKELYD
+739 FTTELYE

-763 ESEEDLTGDWTHVEK
+763 ESEENLTGDWTHVEK

-792 VNENENQSMIFLDNL
+792 VNENDNQSMIFLDNL

-813 DFNFAT
+813 DFNFAP
-819 NVESTQVNKE
+819 NVQNTQINKE
-829 STDVGVIVKV
+829 STTVGAVVKV
-839 TSDKTYNTI
+839 TSDKTYNSI
-848 NATLTS
+848 SATLTS

-874 ENYSFTFPDKLPLT
+874 ENYSFTFPDKMPLK
-888 VGKQNKYTVSI
+888 VGEQNKYTISI
-899 SLDGTVYSQTNTISN
+899 DLGGTVYSQTNTISN
-914 LAFET
+914 LAYET
-919 TKHVVIEESTGQRC
+919 TKHVVIEEATGTWC
-933 PNCPQGILS
+933 VNCPRGILAM
-942 FEYMEGI
+942 EYLESI
-949 YGEQIIPIAIH
+949 YGDLIIPITIH
-960 ANVVGNDV
+960 SSSESGSDP
-968 FAYDAYNNYF
+968 FNYSKYTSALGLNAF
-978 GIGAQPT
+978 PSGL
-985 GVVNRI
+985 VNRI
-991 DTLYAPMYRDGNM
+991 DTVYSPTSIDANQLYHFDSEDGN
-1004 VYHLETEQGN
+1004 Q
-1014 ETFADIAKR
+1014 TFYDIAKR
-1023 ELSSYAIADVNID
+1023 EFNSYAIADVAID
-1036 KAVYDTSSKNVQIS
+1036 KAIYDVNNKTVQIS
-1050 GTVNYALDMNSLNH
+1050 GNVNYALNMNSLNH
-1064 NIAFVVLEDNLVGRQ
+1064 NIAFVVLEDGLVDYQANGHYGSTDP
-1079 ENNLYASDEPIFG
+1079 LLG
-1092 EFGKGGKYGT
+1092 KFGKGGEYGT
-1102 ATPEITFVDVARKV
+1102 ATPKITFVDVARKV

-1148 NVKNWDNTKV
+1148 NVTNWDNAKV
-1158 VVMLLDANTERVLN
+1158 VVMLIDANTERVLN
-1172 AARLKMSAG
+1172 AARLKMSAAG

-1241 KGLFIVKA
+1241 NGLFIVKA
-1249 ASNGV
+1249 TSDGV

>member
-32 VSFPKAAAFT
+32 VSFPKAATFT

-72 ETGALTELWVDADLM
+72 ETGALTELWVEADLIK
-87 MSLEATDVT
+87 SLEATDVT

-181 FPKKTKLGT
+181 FPKKTKFGT
-190 NTQQVRIDNISPDG
+190 NTQQVRIDNVSPDG
-204 NILSGII
+204 NILSGMI

-217 TVCYYVYNKTTQECK
+217 TGCYYVYNKTTQECK
-232 YVDNALGDVPA
+232 YVDNALGEVPD

-289 SEEQDRAGSAVS
+289 REEQDRDGSAVS
-301 NTGVVFGCSPAVN
+301 NTGVVFACSPAVN
-314 PVRSAYVRVGNL
+314 PVRSAYVRVGSL

-351 GTIQEVSDD
+351 GTIQGVSDD

-391 PLKYYV
+391 PLGTYAV
-397 ASPVA
+397 SPA
-402 GSKFAKFSQMKLA
+402 YGSKFAKFSQMKLA
-415 FSKTV
+415 FSKSAA
-420 GVTSGVVAQFVDG
+420 VTSGVKAQFMDA
-433 SGKKLRD
+433 SGKVLRE
-440 YKITAQS
+440 YNITAQS
-447 GDKIFTIGGFPQ
+447 GNKTFTIGGIPQ
-459 ALNAGEEYTMK
+459 ALNADEEYTMK
-470 IPAGAFYLMGDN
+470 IPAGAFYLMADN
-482 SIKSEEITVKYIGRA
+482 SIKSDEISIKYIGRA

-533 SEGNK
+533 SE
-538 DEGTKP
+538 D
-544 EAKLYKEGQT
+544 AKAYLYRDGQT
-554 SPICDLNF
+554 SPVCELNF
-562 VQGSEST
+562 VQGAEST
-569 VLLYPS
+569 ILLYPS
-575 LKRYLEKGE
+575 LKRYLEKDE
-584 KYKVVVSAG
+584 KYKVVVEAG
-593 SVTDIMGF
+593 SVTDIIGF

-644 GDHNKPSSAMQDLG
+644 GDHNTPSTAMQNLG

-663 SPWLFVIRE
+663 SPWIFVISE
-672 SESSSDY
+672 SETSSDY
-679 CAASTSIYNPTG
+679 CAGSTSMYNPSG
-691 KSDDWMSIPRLSI
+691 KSDDWMAIPRLSI
-704 KNADYYLSFDVQ
+704 ENADYYLNFDAQ
-716 SYYKSKADR
+716 SYYASKADR
-725 LKVLVLEDDAVYSN
+725 LKVMVLEEDAVYSN
-739 FTKELYD
+739 FTTELYN
-746 KFKANGKVLYDE
+746 KFKTSGEVIYDE

-763 ESEEDLTGDWTHVEK
+763 ESEEGLDGDWTNVEL
-778 SLAEYAGKNIYIAF
+778 SLSKYAGKNIYIAF
-792 VNENENQSMIFLDNL
+792 VNENEDQSMIFLDNL

-813 DFNFAT
+813 DFNFST

-829 STDVGVIVKV
+829 STSVGVVVKV
-839 TSDKTYNTI
+839 TSDKTYNSI

-854 EDGSFKS
+854 EDGSFTS
-861 TYTDTPSK
+861 TYTDTPST

-874 ENYSFTFPDKLPLT
+874 ANYSFTFPDEMPLKI
-888 VGKQNKYTVSI
+888 GEQNKYTVSI
-899 SLDGTVYSQTNTISN
+899 DLGGTVYSQTNTISN

-919 TKHVVIEESTGQRC
+919 TKHVVIEESTGQNCKYC
-933 PNCPQGILS
+933 PLGILAM
-942 FEYMEGI
+942 EYLESL

-960 ANVVGNDV
+960 SQIVGSDA
-968 FAYDAYNNYF
+968 FAYENYNTYF
-978 GIGAQPT
+978 GITAQPM
-985 GVVNRI
+985 GFVNRI
-991 DTLYAPMYRDGNM
+991 DTLYAPMYAVGEE
-1004 VYHLETEQGN
+1004 YSFSSPGGN
-1014 ETFADIAKR
+1014 ETFYDVAQR
-1023 ELSSYAIADVNID
+1023 EFESYAIADVSID
-1036 KAVYDTSSKNVQIS
+1036 KVVYDATSKNIQVT
-1050 GTVNYALDMNSLNH
+1050 GNVNYALNMNSLNH
-1064 NIAFVVLEDNLVGRQ
+1064 NLAFVVLEDGLEGPQQNAFYILDQ
-1079 ENNLYASDEPIFG
+1079 PIFG
-1092 EFGKGGKYGT
+1092 DFGKGGQYGSSI
-1102 ATPEITFVDVARKV
+1102 AIVTFNDVARKV

-1141 KVFSLPE
+1141 KVFSMPE
-1148 NVKNWDNTKV
+1148 NVTNWDNAKI

-1172 AARLKMSAG
+1172 AAKMKFTAG

-1192 NGITISGENG
+1192 NGITISCENG
-1202 SISVN
+1202 AINVN
-1207 GGSDLNVTVYDVS
+1207 GGSDLNVTVYDIS
-1220 GSVISNVNSTSGAVK
+1220 GSVISNANSTSGAVK

-1241 KGLFIVKA
+1241 NGLFIVKA
-1249 ASNGV
+1249 TSNGV
-1254 SVVKKVIV
+1254 SVVKKVVV

>member
-59 DQSKYAYPYLINV
+59 DPSKYAYPYLINV
-72 ETGALTELWVDADLM
+72 ETGALTELWVAADLM
-87 MSLEATDVT
+87 KSLEASDVT

-116 QGKWITLQSEN
+116 QGKWVTLQSEN

-137 GKYISGWSDS
+137 GKYIGGWSNS
-147 GSFSGDAYVE
+147 GNFSGEPYVE

-204 NILSGII
+204 NIIAGII

-262 VQVAGGSYISSYL
+262 VQVAGGSYLSSYL
-275 YNTSDNSCILYNTE
+275 YNTSDNSCVLYNTE
-289 SEEQDRAGSAVS
+289 SDEQDRAGGAVS
-301 NTGVVFGCSPAVN
+301 NTGVVFACSPAVN

-326 WYGIDEILSGRYD
+326 WYGIDEILSGRYGI
-339 MNFYERTGYDFT
+339 NFYERTGYDIT
-351 GTIQEVSDD
+351 GDIQGVSDD

-391 PLKYYV
+391 PLSTYAV
-397 ASPVA
+397 SPVA

-415 FSKTV
+415 FSKSAA
-420 GVTSGVVAQFVDG
+420 VTSGVKAQFMDA
-433 SGKKLRD
+433 SGKVLRE
-440 YKITAQS
+440 YIITAQS
-447 GDKIFTIGGFPQ
+447 GNKTFTIGGKPQ
-459 ALNAGEEYTMK
+459 ALNADEEYTMK
-470 IPAGAFYLMGDN
+470 IPAGAFYLMADN

-497 EAPAAVQQ
+497 EASAAVQQ

-533 SEGNK
+533 SE
-538 DEGTKP
+538 D
-544 EAKLYKEGQT
+544 AKAYLYKDGQT
-554 SPICDLNF
+554 SPICELNF
-562 VQGSEST
+562 VQGAEST
-569 VLLYPS
+569 ILLYPS
-575 LKRYLEKGE
+575 LKRYLEKDE
-584 KYKVVVSAG
+584 KYKVVVEAG

-601 CPNNEITINYTGAYE
+601 CANNEITINYTGAYE

-629 FNDPSNSMVKYLLYE
+629 FNDPSNSMVRYLLYE

-658 FDADN
+658 FDVDN

-691 KSDDWMSIPRLSI
+691 KSDDWMAIPRLSI
-704 KNADYYLSFDVQ
+704 ENADYYLSFDVQ

-746 KFKANGKVLYDE
+746 KFKANGKVIYDE

-763 ESEEDLTGDWTHVEK
+763 ESEEGLSGDWTHVEK

-792 VNENENQSMIFLDNL
+792 VNENDNQSMIFLDNL

-813 DFNFAT
+813 DFNFAP
-819 NVESTQVNKE
+819 NVQNTQINKE
-829 STDVGVIVKV
+829 STTVGAVVKV
-839 TSDKTYNTI
+839 TSDKTYNSI
-848 NATLTS
+848 SATLTS

-874 ENYSFTFPDKLPLT
+874 ENYSFTFPDKMPLK
-888 VGKQNKYTVSI
+888 VGEQNKYTISI
-899 SLDGTVYSQTNTISN
+899 DLGGTVYIQTNTISN
-914 LAFET
+914 LAYET
-919 TKHVVIEESTGQRC
+919 TKHVVIEEATGTWC
-933 PNCPQGILS
+933 VNCPRGILAM
-942 FEYMEGI
+942 EYLESI
-949 YGEQIIPIAIH
+949 YGDLIIPITIH
-960 ANVVGNDV
+960 SSSESGSDP
-968 FAYDAYNNYF
+968 FNYSKYTSALGLNAF
-978 GIGAQPT
+978 PSGL
-985 GVVNRI
+985 VNRI
-991 DTLYAPMYRDGNM
+991 DTVYSPTSIDANQLYHFDSEDGN
-1004 VYHLETEQGN
+1004 Q
-1014 ETFADIAKR
+1014 TFYDIAKR
-1023 ELSSYAIADVNID
+1023 EFNSYAIADVAID
-1036 KAVYDTSSKNVQIS
+1036 KAIYDVNNKTVQIS
-1050 GTVNYALDMNSLNH
+1050 GNVNYALNMNSLNH
-1064 NIAFVVLEDNLVGRQ
+1064 NIAFVVLEDGLVDYQANRHYGSTDP
-1079 ENNLYASDEPIFG
+1079 LLG
-1092 EFGKGGKYGT
+1092 KFGKGGEYGT
-1102 ATPEITFVDVARKV
+1102 ATPKITFVDVARKV

-1241 KGLFIVKA
+1241 NGLFIVKA
-1249 ASNGV
+1249 TSDGV

>member
-72 ETGALTELWVDADLM
+72 ETGALTELWVEADLM

-137 GKYISGWSDS
+137 GKYISGWSNS
-147 GSFSGDAYVE
+147 WSFSGDEYVE

-170 RAIDVYAELPN
+170 RAVDVYAELPN

-190 NTQQVRIDNISPDG
+190 NTQQVRIDNVSPDG

-275 YNTSDNSCILYNTE
+275 YNTGDNSCTLFNTE
-289 SEEQDRAGSAVS
+289 SEEQDRDGSAVS
-301 NTGVVFGCSPAVN
+301 NTGIVFACSPAVN

-339 MNFYERTGYDFT
+339 INFYERTGYGYT
-351 GTIQEVSDD
+351 GTIQGVSDD

-386 ASSVN
+386 ASNVN
-391 PLKYYV
+391 PLSYYAV
-397 ASPVA
+397 SPVA

-415 FSKTV
+415 FSKSAA
-420 GVTSGVVAQFVDG
+420 VTSGVKAQFMDA
-433 SGKKLRD
+433 SGKVLRD
-440 YKITAQS
+440 YTITAQS
-447 GDKIFTIGGFPQ
+447 GNKTFTIGGIPQ
-459 ALNAGEEYTMK
+459 ALNADEEYTMK
-470 IPAGAFYLMGDN
+470 IPAGAFYLMADN
-482 SIKSEEITVKYIGRA
+482 SIKSDEISIKYIGRA

-533 SEGNK
+533 SE
-538 DEGTKP
+538 D
-544 EAKLYKEGQT
+544 AKAYLYRDGQT
-554 SPICDLNF
+554 SPVCELNF
-562 VQGSEST
+562 VQGAEST
-569 VLLYPS
+569 LMLYPS
-575 LKRYLEKGE
+575 LKRYLEKDE
-584 KYKVVVSAG
+584 KYKVVVEAG

-601 CPNNEITINYTGAYE
+601 CANNEITINYTGAYE

-629 FNDPSNSMVKYLLYE
+629 FNDPSNSMVRYLLYE

-704 KNADYYLSFDVQ
+704 ENADYYLSFDVQ

-758 QLTPG
+758 QLSPG

-861 TYTDTPSK
+861 TYIDTPSK

-1148 NVKNWDNTKV
+1148 NVTNWDNAKV
-1158 VVMLLDANTERVLN
+1158 VVMLIDANTERVLN
-1172 AARLKMSAG
+1172 AARLKFAAG

-1220 GSVISNVNSTSGAVK
+1220 GSVISNANSTSGAVK

-1241 KGLFIVKA
+1241 NGLFIVKA
-1249 ASNGV
+1249 TSDGV

>member
-1 MVKKSL
+1 MVKKNL
-7 YLCILL
+7 YLCVLL

-18 WAIPSSAQE
+18 GVIPSSAQE
-27 AQLTT
+27 AQITT
-32 VSFPKAAAFT
+32 VNFPKPAAFT
-42 SLSDNGLW
+42 CLSDNGQW
-50 ATAAGVNDD
+50 ATAEGMD
-59 DQSKYAYPYLINV
+59 DQSRYAYPYLINV
-72 ETGALTELWVDADLM
+72 QTGELTELWVEADLM
-87 MSLEATDVT
+87 KSLEASDVT
-96 NDGKIIVGTYD
+96 NDGKTIVGCYD
-107 SKPAYYDMN
+107 SKPAYYDLN
-116 QGKWITLQSEN
+116 QNKWISLQSEY
-127 PGKATSVTPD
+127 PGIATSVTPD
-137 GKYISGWSDS
+137 GKYISGWSNS

-170 RAIDVYAELPN
+170 RAVDVYAELPN

-190 NTQQVRIDNISPDG
+190 NTQQVRIDNVSPDG

-275 YNTSDNSCILYNTE
+275 YNTGDNSCTLFNTE

-301 NTGVVFGCSPAVN
+301 NTGIVFACSPAVN

-339 MNFYERTGYDFT
+339 INFYERTGYGYT
-351 GTIQEVSDD
+351 GTIQGVSDD

-386 ASSVN
+386 ASNVN
-391 PLKYYV
+391 PLSYYAV
-397 ASPVA
+397 SPVA

-415 FSKTV
+415 FSKSAA
-420 GVTSGVVAQFVDG
+420 VTSGVKAQFMDA
-433 SGKKLRD
+433 SGKVLRD
-440 YKITAQS
+440 YTITAQS
-447 GDKIFTIGGFPQ
+447 GNKTFTIGGIPQ
-459 ALNAGEEYTMK
+459 ALNADEEYTMK
-470 IPAGAFYLMGDN
+470 IPAGAFYLMADN

-533 SEGNK
+533 SE
-538 DEGTKP
+538 D
-544 EAKLYKEGQT
+544 AKAYLYRDGQT
-554 SPICDLNF
+554 SPVCELNF
-562 VQGSEST
+562 VQGAEST
-569 VLLYPS
+569 ILLYPS
-575 LKRYLEKGE
+575 LKRYLEKDE
-584 KYKVVVSAG
+584 KYKVVVEAG

-672 SESSSDY
+672 DENSSDY
-679 CAASTSIYNPTG
+679 CAGSTSMYNPAG
-691 KSDDWMSIPRLSI
+691 KSDDWMAIPRLSI
-704 KNADYYLSFDVQ
+704 ENGDYYLSFDAQ
-716 SYYKSKADR
+716 SYRTGKTDR
-725 LKVLVLEDDAVYSN
+725 LKVMVLEDDAVYSN
-739 FTKELYD
+739 FTTELYN
-746 KFKANGKVLYDE
+746 KFKTNGKVIYDE
-758 QLTPG
+758 QLNPG
-763 ESEEDLTGDWTHVEK
+763 SSEEGLTGDWIHVEK
-778 SLAEYAGKNIYIAF
+778 SLSDYAGKNIYIAF
-792 VNENENQSMIFLDNL
+792 VNENENQSMIFIDNL

-813 DFNFAT
+813 NFNFVP
-819 NVESTQVNKE
+819 NVQSTQINQQ
-829 STDVGVIVKV
+829 STTVGTVVQV
-839 TSDKTYNTI
+839 LGDNSYNTI

-854 EDGSFKS
+854 ADGTFKS
-861 TYTDTPSK
+861 TYSATPSQ

-874 ENYSFTFPDKLPLT
+874 ANYSFTFPDKLPLK
-888 VGKQNKYTVSI
+888 VGEENKYTISI
-899 SLDGTVYSQTNTISN
+899 SLDGTVYSQNGTIGN

-919 TKHVVIEESTGQRC
+919 TKHLVIEESTGQQC
-933 PNCPQGILS
+933 PNCPQGILAI
-942 FEYMEGI
+942 ENLENL
-949 YGEQIIPIAIH
+949 YGDQIVPVAIH
-960 ANVVGNDV
+960 SSVIGTDQ
-968 FAYDAYNNYF
+968 FAYENYNSYF
-978 GIGAQPT
+978 GITAQPM
-985 GVVNRI
+985 GVINRI
-991 DTLYAPMYRDGNM
+991 DTLYAPMY
-1004 VYHLETEQGN
+1004 VSGN
-1014 ETFADIAKR
+1014 EQYHFDSPEGNNTFYDIAQR
-1023 ELSSYAIADVNID
+1023 EFGSYAIADVTID
-1036 KAVYDTSSKNVQIS
+1036 KAIYDKNSKNVQVS
-1050 GTVNYALDMNSLNH
+1050 GNVNYAMNMNSLNH
-1064 NIAFVVLEDNLVGRQ
+1064 NLAFVVLEDGLTGPQ
-1079 ENNLYASDEPIFG
+1079 KNNLYAFDQDILG
-1092 EFGKGGKYGT
+1092 EFGKGGQYGSSIVV
-1102 ATPEITFVDVARKV
+1102 ITFNDVARKV
-1116 PNDNFAGESGFIPVS
+1116 PNDNFAGESGIIPVS

-1141 KVFSLPE
+1141 KVFSMPE
-1148 NVKNWDNTKV
+1148 NVTNWDNAKI
-1158 VVMLLDANTERVLN
+1158 VVMLLDANTERVIN
-1172 AARLKMSAG
+1172 ATKAKFAAG

-1192 NGITISGENG
+1192 DGIAISGENG
-1202 SISVN
+1202 MITVN
-1207 GGSDLNVTVYDVS
+1207 GGTQLNVTVYDIS
-1220 GSVISNVNSTSGAVK
+1220 GSIISDVNSASGSVK

>member
-27 AQLTT
+27 AQLTA
-32 VSFPKAAAFT
+32 VNFPKAAAFT

-50 ATAAGVNDD
+50 ATAAGVNDE
-59 DQSKYAYPYLINV
+59 SKYAYPYLINV
-72 ETGALTELWVDADLM
+72 ETGALTELWVESDLM
-87 MSLEATDVT
+87 KSVEATDVT
-96 NDGKIIVGTYD
+96 NDGKIIVGSYD

-116 QGKWITLQSEN
+116 LGKWVTLSSEN
-127 PGKATSVTPD
+127 PGKATNITPD
-137 GKYISGWSDS
+137 GKYIGGWSNNDGFGGEDGYFES
-147 GSFSGDAYVE
+147 
-157 TPLLWEKQSDGTY
+157 PLLWEKQTDGTY
-170 RAIDVYAELPN
+170 RAVDVYAEFPN
-181 FPKKTKLGT
+181 FPKKTKNGA
-190 NTQQVRIDNISPDG
+190 NTQQVRIDKVSPDG
-204 NILSGII
+204 NIISGII
-211 NFVTPA
+211 DFTTPI
-217 TVCYYVYNKTTQECK
+217 TVCYYVYNKTTHECK

-243 ETFVDESTMSNNG
+243 ETSVDESTMSNNG

-275 YNTSDNSCILYNTE
+275 YNTSDNSCVLYNTE
-289 SEEQDRAGSAVS
+289 SEEQDRAGCAVS
-301 NTGVVFGCSPAVN
+301 NTGVVFACSPAVN
-314 PVRSAYVRVGNL
+314 PVRYAYVRVGNL
-326 WYGIDEILSGRYD
+326 WYGIDEILLGRYD
-339 MNFYERTGYDFT
+339 INFYERTGYDFT
-351 GTIQEVSDD
+351 GVIQGVSDD
-360 EKTMIGMSETKT
+360 EMTVIGMSETMT

-386 ASSVN
+386 ASGVN
-391 PLKYYV
+391 PLGTYV
-397 ASPVA
+397 VSPVS

-415 FSKTV
+415 FSKSAA
-420 GVTSGVVAQFVDG
+420 VTSGVKAQFMDA
-433 SGKKLRD
+433 SGKVLRE
-440 YKITAQS
+440 YNITAQS
-447 GDKIFTIGGFPQ
+447 GNKTFIIGARAL
-459 ALNAGEEYTMK
+459 ALNEGEEYTMK
-470 IPAGAFYLMGDN
+470 IPEGAFYLMADN

-533 SEGNK
+533 SE
-538 DEGTKP
+538 D
-544 EAKLYKEGQT
+544 AKAYLYRDGQT
-554 SPICDLNF
+554 SPVCELNF
-562 VQGSEST
+562 VQGAEST
-569 VLLYPS
+569 ILLYPS

-601 CPNNEITINYTGAYE
+601 CPNNEITINYTGAYK

-672 SESSSDY
+672 DESSSDY
-679 CAASTSIYNPTG
+679 CAGSTSIYNPTG
-691 KSDDWMSIPRLSI
+691 KSDDWMAIPRLSI
-704 KNADYYLSFDVQ
+704 ENADYYLSFDVQ

-763 ESEEDLTGDWTHVEK
+763 ESEEGLSGDWTHVEK

-792 VNENENQSMIFLDNL
+792 VNENDNQSMIFLDNL

-813 DFNFAT
+813 DFNFAP
-819 NVESTQVNKE
+819 NVQSTQINKE
-829 STDVGVIVKV
+829 STTVGAIVKV
-839 TSDKTYNTI
+839 TSDKTYNSI
-848 NATLTS
+848 SATLTS

-869 PITSA
+869 PITNA

-888 VGKQNKYTVSI
+888 VGAQNKYTISI
-899 SLDGTVYSQTNTISN
+899 DLGGTVYSQTNTISN

-919 TKHVVIEESTGQRC
+919 TKHVVIEEGTGAWC
-933 PNCPQGILS
+933 GNCPLGILA
-942 FEYMEGI
+942 MENLEKL
-949 YGEQIIPIAIH
+949 YGDQVIPIAIH
-960 ANVVGNDV
+960 SANGQGDIYDYS
-968 FAYDAYNNYF
+968 AYTAYLGVSSF
-978 GIGAQPT
+978 PT
-985 GVVNRI
+985 GLVNRI
-991 DTLYAPMYRDGNM
+991 DTVYAPAISSGND
-1004 VYHLETEQGN
+1004 YYFETSEGN
-1014 ETFADIAKR
+1014 KTFHDIAKR
-1023 ELSSYAIADVNID
+1023 EFENYAVADVCID
-1036 KAVYDTSSKNVQIS
+1036 KAVYDVESKNIQIM
-1050 GTVNYALDMNSLNH
+1050 GNVNYALDMNSLNH
-1064 NIAFVVLEDNLVGRQ
+1064 NIAFVVLEDNLSGKQ
-1079 ENNLYASDEPIFG
+1079 NNYFYMNTNPFFGKFGSGG
-1092 EFGKGGKYGT
+1092 EFGENAPIIQY
-1102 ATPEITFVDVARKV
+1102 VDVARKV
-1116 PNDNFAGESGFIPVS
+1116 PNNNFAGESGLIPVS
-1131 VTAGQPVAFN
+1131 VTADQPVAFN

-1148 NVKNWDNTKV
+1148 NVSNWDNAKV
-1158 VVMLLDANTERVLN
+1158 VVMLIDANTERVLN

-1220 GSVISNVNSTSGAVK
+1220 GSVISNANSTSGAVK

-1241 KGLFIVKA
+1241 NGLFIVKA
-1249 ASNGV
+1249 TSDGV

>member
-42 SLSDNGLW
+42 SLSGNGLW

-59 DQSKYAYPYLINV
+59 DPSKYAYPYLINV
-72 ETGALTELWVDADLM
+72 ETGALTELWVEADLM

-137 GKYISGWSDS
+137 GKYISGWSNS
-147 GSFSGDAYVE
+147 ESFSGDEYVE

-170 RAIDVYAELPN
+170 RAVDVYAELPN

-190 NTQQVRIDNISPDG
+190 NTQQVRIDNVSPDG

-262 VQVAGGSYISSYL
+262 VQVDGGSYISSYL
-275 YNTSDNSCILYNTE
+275 YNTGDNSCTLFNTE
-289 SEEQDRAGSAVS
+289 REEQDRAGSAVS
-301 NTGVVFGCSPAVN
+301 NTGIVFACSPAVN

-339 MNFYERTGYDFT
+339 INFYERTGYGYT
-351 GTIQEVSDD
+351 GTIQGVSDD

-372 KGYIIRLPETISEA
+372 EGYIIRLPETISEA
-386 ASSVN
+386 ASNVN
-391 PLKYYV
+391 PLSYYAV
-397 ASPVA
+397 SPVA

-415 FSKTV
+415 FSKSAA
-420 GVTSGVVAQFVDG
+420 VTSGVKAQFMDA
-433 SGKKLRD
+433 SGKVLRD
-440 YKITAQS
+440 YTITAQS
-447 GDKIFTIGGFPQ
+447 GNKTFTIGGIPQ
-459 ALNAGEEYTMK
+459 ALNADEEYTMK
-470 IPAGAFYLMGDN
+470 IPAGAFYLMADN

-533 SEGNK
+533 SE
-538 DEGTKP
+538 D
-544 EAKLYKEGQT
+544 AKAYLYRDGQT
-554 SPICDLNF
+554 SPVCELNF
-562 VQGSEST
+562 VQGAEST
-569 VLLYPS
+569 LMLYPS
-575 LKRYLEKGE
+575 LKRYLEKDE
-584 KYKVVVSAG
+584 KYKVVVEAG

-601 CPNNEITINYTGAYE
+601 CANNEITINYTGAYE

-629 FNDPSNSMVKYLLYE
+629 FNDPSNSMVRYLLYE

-704 KNADYYLSFDVQ
+704 GNADYYLSFDVQ

-1148 NVKNWDNTKV
+1148 NVTNWDNAKV
-1158 VVMLLDANTERVLN
+1158 VVMLIDANTERVLN
-1172 AARLKMSAG
+1172 AARLKFAAG

-1220 GSVISNVNSTSGAVK
+1220 GSVISNANSTSGAVK

-1241 KGLFIVKA
+1241 NGLFIVKA
-1249 ASNGV
+1249 TSDGV

>member
-72 ETGALTELWVDADLM
+72 ETGALTELWVEADLM

-147 GSFSGDAYVE
+147 GSFSVDEYVE

-170 RAIDVYAELPN
+170 RAVDVYAELPN

-190 NTQQVRIDNISPDG
+190 NTQQVRIDNVSPDG

-275 YNTSDNSCILYNTE
+275 YNTGDNSCTLFNTE

-301 NTGVVFGCSPAVN
+301 NTGIVFACSPAVN

-339 MNFYERTGYDFT
+339 INFYERTGYGYT
-351 GTIQEVSDD
+351 GTIQGVSDD

-372 KGYIIRLPETISEA
+372 MGYIIRLPETISEA
-386 ASSVN
+386 ASNVN
-391 PLKYYV
+391 PLSYYAV
-397 ASPVA
+397 SPVA

-415 FSKTV
+415 FSKSAA
-420 GVTSGVVAQFVDG
+420 VTSGVKAQFMDA
-433 SGKKLRD
+433 SGKVLRD
-440 YKITAQS
+440 YTITAQS
-447 GDKIFTIGGFPQ
+447 GNKTFTIGGIPQ
-459 ALNAGEEYTMK
+459 ALNADEEYTMK
-470 IPAGAFYLMGDN
+470 IPAGAFYLMADN

-533 SEGNK
+533 SE
-538 DEGTKP
+538 D
-544 EAKLYKEGQT
+544 AKAYLYRDGQT
-554 SPICDLNF
+554 SPVCELNF
-562 VQGSEST
+562 VQGAEST
-569 VLLYPS
+569 LMLYPS
-575 LKRYLEKGE
+575 LKRYLEKDE
-584 KYKVVVSAG
+584 KYKVVVEAG

-601 CPNNEITINYTGAYE
+601 CANNEITINYTGAYE

-629 FNDPSNSMVKYLLYE
+629 FNDPSNSMVRYLLYE

-704 KNADYYLSFDVQ
+704 ENADYYLSFDVQ

-807 KVYYKG
+807 KVYYKS

-1148 NVKNWDNTKV
+1148 NVTNWDNAKV
-1158 VVMLLDANTERVLN
+1158 VVMLIDANTERVLN
-1172 AARLKMSAG
+1172 AARLKFAAG

-1220 GSVISNVNSTSGAVK
+1220 GSVISNANSTSGAVK

-1241 KGLFIVKA
+1241 NGLFIVKA
-1249 ASNGV
+1249 TSDGV

>member
-72 ETGALTELWVDADLM
+72 ETGALTELWVEADLIK
-87 MSLEATDVT
+87 SLEATDVT

-190 NTQQVRIDNISPDG
+190 NTQQVRIDNVSPDG

-211 NFVTPA
+211 NFTTPITA
-217 TVCYYVYNKTTQECK
+217 CYYVYNKTTQECK
-232 YVDNALGDVPA
+232 YVDNALGEVPD

-301 NTGVVFGCSPAVN
+301 NTGVVFACSPAVN
-314 PVRSAYVRVGNL
+314 PVRSAYVRVGSL

-351 GTIQEVSDD
+351 GVIQGVSDD

-391 PLKYYV
+391 PLGTYAV
-397 ASPVA
+397 SPA
-402 GSKFAKFSQMKLA
+402 YGSKFAKFSQMKLA
-415 FSKTV
+415 FSKSAA
-420 GVTSGVVAQFVDG
+420 VTSGVKAQFMDA
-433 SGKKLRD
+433 SGKVLRE
-440 YKITAQS
+440 YNITAQS
-447 GDKIFTIGGFPQ
+447 GNKTFTIGGIPQ
-459 ALNAGEEYTMK
+459 ALNADEEYTMK
-470 IPAGAFYLMGDN
+470 IPAGAFYLMADN
-482 SIKSEEITVKYIGRA
+482 SIKSDEISIKYIGRA

-533 SEGNK
+533 SE
-538 DEGTKP
+538 D
-544 EAKLYKEGQT
+544 AKAYLYRDGQT
-554 SPICDLNF
+554 SPVCELNF
-562 VQGSEST
+562 VQGAEST
-569 VLLYPS
+569 ILLYPS
-575 LKRYLEKGE
+575 LKRYLEKDG
-584 KYKVVVSAG
+584 KYKVVVEAG

-663 SPWLFVIRE
+663 SPWIFVIKE
-672 SESSSDY
+672 TESSTDY
-679 CAASTSIYNPTG
+679 CAGSTSIYNPTG
-691 KSDDWMSIPRLSI
+691 KSDDWMAIPRLSI
-704 KNADYYLSFDVQ
+704 ENADYYLSFDVQ

-739 FTKELYD
+739 FTTELYE

-758 QLTPG
+758 QLSPG
-763 ESEEDLTGDWTHVEK
+763 ESEENLTGDWTHVEK

-813 DFNFAT
+813 DFNFVP

-829 STDVGVIVKV
+829 STNVGVIVKV

-888 VGKQNKYTVSI
+888 VGAQNKYTISI
-899 SLDGTVYSQTNTISN
+899 DLGGTVYSQTNTISN

-919 TKHVVIEESTGQRC
+919 TKHVVIEESTGQQC
-933 PNCPQGILS
+933 KNCPQGILA
-942 FEYMEGI
+942 MENLEKL
-949 YGEQIIPIAIH
+949 YGEQVIPIAIH
-960 ANVVGNDV
+960 SSIIGTDQ
-968 FAYDAYNNYF
+968 FAYENYNTYF
-978 GIGAQPT
+978 GITAQPM
-985 GVVNRI
+985 GLVNRI
-991 DTLYAPMYRDGNM
+991 DTLYAPMYVDGSEQ
-1004 VYHLETEQGN
+1004 YHFDSPEGN
-1014 ETFADIAKR
+1014 NTFYDVAQR
-1023 ELSSYAIADVNID
+1023 EFENYAIADVSID
-1036 KAVYDTSSKNVQIS
+1036 KAIYDASSKNIQIT
-1050 GTVNYALDMNSLNH
+1050 GNVNYALTMNSLNH
-1064 NIAFVVLEDNLVGRQ
+1064 NLAFVVLEDGLEGPQLNGFYVLDQ
-1079 ENNLYASDEPIFG
+1079 PIFG
-1092 EFGKGGKYGT
+1092 EFGKGGKYGSSV
-1102 ATPEITFVDVARKV
+1102 AVVTFNDVARKV

-1220 GSVISNVNSTSGAVK
+1220 GSVISNANSTSGAVK

-1241 KGLFIVKA
+1241 NGLFIVKA
-1249 ASNGV
+1249 TSDGV

>member
-13 ALGLL
+13 ALGLQ

-50 ATAAGVNDD
+50 ATAAGVNDY
-59 DQSKYAYPYLINV
+59 DQSNYAYPYLINV
-72 ETGALTELWVDADLM
+72 ETGALTELWVEADLM
-87 MSLEATDVT
+87 KSLEASDVT

-137 GKYISGWSDS
+137 GKYIGGWSNS
-147 GSFSGDAYVE
+147 GNFSGYAYVE

-204 NILSGII
+204 NIIAGII
-211 NFVTPA
+211 NFITPA

-232 YVDNALGDVPA
+232 YVDNALGEVPD

-289 SEEQDRAGSAVS
+289 SEEQDRDGSAVS
-301 NTGVVFGCSPAVN
+301 NTGVVFACSPAVN
-314 PVRSAYVRVGNL
+314 PVRSAYVRVGSL

-351 GTIQEVSDD
+351 GTIQGVSDD
-360 EKTMIGMSETKT
+360 EKTMIGMSETRT

-391 PLKYYV
+391 PLGTYAV
-397 ASPVA
+397 SPA
-402 GSKFAKFSQMKLA
+402 YGSKFAKFSQMKLA
-415 FSKTV
+415 FSKSAA
-420 GVTSGVVAQFVDG
+420 VTSGVKAQFMDA
-433 SGKKLRD
+433 SGKVLRE
-440 YKITAQS
+440 YNITAQS
-447 GDKIFTIGGFPQ
+447 GNKTFTIGGIPQ
-459 ALNAGEEYTMK
+459 ALNADEEYTMK
-470 IPAGAFYLMGDN
+470 IPAGAFYLMADN
-482 SIKSEEITVKYIGRA
+482 SIKSDEISIKYIGRA

-533 SEGNK
+533 SE
-538 DEGTKP
+538 D
-544 EAKLYKEGQT
+544 AKAYLYRDGQT
-554 SPICDLNF
+554 SPVCELNF
-562 VQGSEST
+562 VQGAKST
-569 VLLYPS
+569 ILLYPS
-575 LKRYLEKGE
+575 LKRYLEKDE
-584 KYKVVVSAG
+584 KYKVVVEAG
-593 SVTDIMGF
+593 SVTDIMGL
-601 CPNNEITINYTGAYE
+601 CPNNEITINYSGAYE

-704 KNADYYLSFDVQ
+704 ENADYYLSFDVQ

-739 FTKELYD
+739 FTTELYE

-813 DFNFAT
+813 DFNFAP
-819 NVESTQVNKE
+819 NVKSTQVNKE
-829 STDVGVIVKV
+829 STNVGVIVKV

-888 VGKQNKYTVSI
+888 IGAQNKYTISI
-899 SLDGTVYSQTNTISN
+899 DLGGSVYSQTNTISN

-919 TKHVVIEESTGQRC
+919 TKHVVIEESTGQQC
-933 PNCPQGILS
+933 PNCPQGVLAIENL
-942 FEYMEGI
+942 EKL
-949 YGEQIIPIAIH
+949 YGEQVIPIAIH
-960 ANVVGNDV
+960 SSIIGTDQ
-968 FAYDAYNNYF
+968 FAYENYNTYF
-978 GIGAQPT
+978 GITAQPM
-985 GVVNRI
+985 GLINRI
-991 DTLYAPMYRDGNM
+991 DTLYAPMYVDGDGL
-1004 VYHLETEQGN
+1004 YHFESPEGN
-1014 ETFADIAKR
+1014 NTFYDVAQR
-1023 ELSSYAIADVNID
+1023 EFENYAIADVSID
-1036 KAVYDTSSKNVQIS
+1036 KAIYDSSSKNIQVT
-1050 GTVNYALDMNSLNH
+1050 GNVNYALNMNSLNH
-1064 NIAFVVLEDNLVGRQ
+1064 NIAFVVLEDGLTGPQ
-1079 ENNLYASDEPIFG
+1079 KNNLYVSDQPIFG
-1092 EFGKGGKYGT
+1092 DFGKGGKYGSSV
-1102 ATPEITFVDVARKV
+1102 AVVTFNDVARKV

-1172 AARLKMSAG
+1172 AARLKMSAE

-1220 GSVISNVNSTSGAVK
+1220 GSVISNANSTSGAVK

-1241 KGLFIVKA
+1241 NGLFIVKA
-1249 ASNGV
+1249 TSDGV